1 MNNKK
6 IFSVNMFWQTFKQLK
21 VIGILSMAVTLFFVV
36 FPQINDALY
45 YLKMQKLYGEEQI
58 DASLKMVYASNIDIL
73 SITFIL
79 FTPILVLSVWSFL
92 NKKNSSD
99 FYHSLPYKRECLY
112 FSKIAAVFAW
122 QVIIHVVTYLCLI
135 ITFAVFK
142 DCFIVEM
149 WMVFRVF
156 LSIFI
161 ANLLCGSAIS
171 LACALTGN
179 IFSNICLS
187 GLIIFLPR
195 FLCVMIEAFA
205 AMKVP
210 TVSDYQIFPFIN
222 DAHNIVAGYI
232 LRMFVSIDYN
242 SLMFSIS
249 SLLYTFIL
257 ALIYMGLGLLVFK
270 FRKSEAAQKSALNKK
285 LQMAISMTLGF
296 VICFIS
302 VIFTFAEEES
312 DRDYIMLVVFFIV
325 AAFVIIV
332 YELTT
337 GKKNRLLQRSV
348 PSILMA
354 YVLSLI
360 FGVLVGTVA
369 DGMLEYTPK
378 AQSIDYIKINGMSD
392 NQASMYGYQPTS
404 YFDSIIEG
412 IQIKDKQTCEI
423 VAKAI
428 ADNNSIIKNNKQYSR
443 EFNSGDYVKMDI
455 FVKDGLIG
463 ANRKVYI
470 KSDDINVIAA
480 AAGKEEKY
488 QERIKSLPIA
498 EEAAIIWNSAYMDV
512 ENSRRIYNIYKEEY
526 YGMDYEKILNHMITP
541 NPIMQMSLTFNL
553 KGKTYEAQLPIT
565 SDTPKAAQSYVEYT
579 NEMCVQK
586 NSSEMNRVIEILK
599 NLKTQDTIHLGKAED
614 LSIEI
619 VNADV
624 KENTVLGNQ
633 YNGMDTPAV
642 KDTRTESVVTAVED
656 KYTLNNQYNGTNLT
670 SEEIVDKC
678 IAALDAKNAKIQ
690 FDFNEPIYKI
700 TYTDYDKEDNYRME
714 YYVQ

>member
-21 VIGILSMAVTLFFVV
+21 VIGILSTAVTLFFVV
-36 FPQINDALY
+36 FPQINSALY
-45 YLKMQKLYGEEQI
+45 YLKNVKLYGEEHMDI
-58 DASLKMVYASNIDIL
+58 SSKMVYASNIDIL

-79 FTPILVLSVWSFL
+79 FTPILVLYVWNFL

-179 IFSNICLS
+179 VFSNICLS

-195 FLCVMIEAFA
+195 LLCIMIETFA
-205 AMKVP
+205 AIKVP
-210 TVSDYQIFPFIN
+210 TVSDYQIFPLIN

-232 LRMFVSIDYN
+232 LRAFVNIDYN
-242 SLMFSIS
+242 GLMFSIS
-249 SLLYTFIL
+249 SVVYTLIL

-285 LQMAISMTLGF
+285 LQMAISMTVGF

-312 DRDYIMLVVFFIV
+312 DRDYMMLVVFFIV

-332 YELTT
+332 YELVT
-337 GKKNRLLQRSV
+337 GKKNHLLQRSV

-360 FGVLVGTVA
+360 FGVLVGAAA
-369 DGMLEYTPK
+369 DGMLEYAPK
-378 AQSIDYIKINGMSD
+378 AQNIDYIKINGMSD
-392 NQASMYGYQPTS
+392 NQASSFGYSAAS

-412 IQIKDKQTCEI
+412 IQIKDKQSCEI

-428 ADNNSIIKNNKQYSR
+428 EDNNSIIKNNKQYYR
-443 EFNSGDYVKMDI
+443 EFNSDNYVKMDI

-498 EEAAIIWNSAYMDV
+498 EEAAILWNSPYMDF

-526 YGMDYEKILNHMITP
+526 YNMDYEKILNHMVTP
-541 NPIMQMSLTFNL
+541 NPLIWMSLTFNSR
-553 KGKTYEAQLPIT
+553 GKTYEAQLPIT
-565 SDTPKAAQSYVEYT
+565 SETPKAAQSYVEYI
-579 NEMCVQK
+579 NEMCIQQ
-586 NSSEMNRVIEILK
+586 NNSEMNQVKEILEK
-599 NLKTQDTIHLGKAED
+599 LSAGHSVSLSKHED
-614 LSIEI
+614 FSIDI
-619 VNADV
+619 INADIEDSSIM
-624 KENTVLGNQ
+624 ENEYNNTIVGNQ
-633 YNGMDTPAV
+633 YN
-642 KDTRTESVVTAVED
+642 E
-656 KYTLNNQYNGTNLT
+656 TLVWDASNQ
-670 SEEIVDKC
+670 EIVDKC
-678 IAALDAKNAKIQ
+678 ITALEEKNAKKQ
-690 FDFNEPIYKI
+690 LNMNEPIYRI
-700 TYTDYDKEDNYRME
+700 TYTNYDKEDNNRME

>member
-21 VIGILSMAVTLFFVV
+21 VVGILSMAVTLFFVV

-45 YLKMQKLYGEEQI
+45 YLKHIKLYGEEQM
-58 DASLKMVYASNIDIL
+58 DASAKMVYASNIDVL

-79 FTPILVLSVWSFL
+79 FTPILVLYVWNFL

-179 IFSNICLS
+179 VFSNICLS

-195 FLCVMIEAFA
+195 FLCIMIEAFA
-205 AMKVP
+205 TMKVP
-210 TVSDYQIFPFIN
+210 TVSDYQVFPLIN

-232 LRMFVSIDYN
+232 LRAFVQIDYN
-242 SLMFSIS
+242 SLMFSVS
-249 SLLYTFIL
+249 SLVYTLIL
-257 ALIYMGLGLLVFK
+257 AFIYMGLGLLVFK

-285 LQMAISMTLGF
+285 LQVAISMTLGF

-302 VIFTFAEEES
+302 VIFTFAEDEG
-312 DRDYIMLVVFFIV
+312 DRDYIMLVVFFLV

-332 YELTT
+332 YELAT
-337 GKKNRLLQRSV
+337 GKKNHLLQRSV

-369 DGMLEYTPK
+369 DGMLEYAPK

-392 NQASMYGYQPTS
+392 NQASMYGYRAAD

-412 IQIKDKQTCEI
+412 IQIKDKQSCEI

-428 ADNNSIIKNNKQYSR
+428 ADNNSIIKNNKQYYK
-443 EFNSGDYVKMDI
+443 EFNSDNYVKMDI

-488 QERIKSLPIA
+488 RERIKSLPIA
-498 EEAAIIWNSAYMDV
+498 EEAAIIWDSAYMDV
-512 ENSRRIYNIYKEEY
+512 KNSRRIYNIYKEEY
-526 YGMDYEKILNHMITP
+526 YNMDYEKILNHMVTP
-541 NPIMQMSLTFNL
+541 NPLIQMSLTFNS

-565 SDTPKAAQSYVEYT
+565 SQTPKAAQSYVEYT
-579 NEMCVQK
+579 NEMCIQK
-586 NSSEMNRVIEILK
+586 NSSEMNQVKEILEK
-599 NLKTQDTIHLGKAED
+599 LSAGHSVSLSKHEG
-614 LSIEI
+614 LSIDI
-619 VNADV
+619 VNASIEDDNV
-624 KENTVLGNQ
+624 IENQYNTTVVGNQ
-633 YNGMDTPAV
+633 YNDTLIW
-642 KDTRTESVVTAVED
+642 DSS
-656 KYTLNNQYNGTNLT
+656 NQ
-670 SEEIVDKC
+670 EIIDKC
-678 IAALDAKNAKIQ
+678 ITALEEKNAKKQ
-690 FDFNEPIYKI
+690 FNMNAPIYRI
-700 TYTDYDKEDNYRME
+700 TYTDYDKEDNNRME

>member
-21 VIGILSMAVTLFFVV
+21 VVGILSMAVTLFFVV

-45 YLKMQKLYGEEQI
+45 YLKHIKLYGEEQM
-58 DASLKMVYASNIDIL
+58 DASAKMVYASNIDVL

-79 FTPILVLSVWSFL
+79 FTPILVLYVWNFL

-179 IFSNICLS
+179 VFSNICLS

-195 FLCVMIEAFA
+195 FLCIMIEAFA
-205 AMKVP
+205 TMKVP
-210 TVSDYQIFPFIN
+210 TVSDYQVFPLIN

-232 LRMFVSIDYN
+232 LRAFVQIDYN
-242 SLMFSIS
+242 SLMFSVS
-249 SLLYTFIL
+249 SLVYTLIL
-257 ALIYMGLGLLVFK
+257 AFIYMGLGLLVFK

-285 LQMAISMTLGF
+285 LQVAISMTLGF

-302 VIFTFAEEES
+302 VIFTFAEDEG
-312 DRDYIMLVVFFIV
+312 DRDYIMLVVFFLV

-332 YELTT
+332 YELAT
-337 GKKNRLLQRSV
+337 GKKNHLLQRSV

-369 DGMLEYTPK
+369 DGMLEYAPK

-392 NQASMYGYQPTS
+392 NQASMYGYRAAN

-412 IQIKDKQTCEI
+412 IQIKDKQSCEI

-428 ADNNSIIKNNKQYSR
+428 ADNNSIIKNNKQYYK
-443 EFNSGDYVKMDI
+443 EFNSDNYVKMDI

-470 KSDDINVIAA
+470 KSEDINVIAT

-488 QERIKSLPIA
+488 RERIKSLPIA
-498 EEAAIIWNSAYMDV
+498 EEAAIIWDSAYMDV
-512 ENSRRIYNIYKEEY
+512 KNSRRIYNIYKEEY
-526 YGMDYEKILNHMITP
+526 YNMDYEKILNHMVTP
-541 NPIMQMSLTFNL
+541 NPLIQMSLTFNS

-565 SDTPKAAQSYVEYT
+565 SQTPKAAQSYVEYT
-579 NEMCVQK
+579 NEMCIQN
-586 NSSEMNRVIEILK
+586 NSSEMNQVKEILE
-599 NLKTQDTIHLGKAED
+599 NLSAGHSVSLSKHES
-614 LSIEI
+614 LSIDI
-619 VNADV
+619 VNASIEDNNV
-624 KENTVLGNQ
+624 MESQNNTTVVGNQ
-633 YNGMDTPAV
+633 YNDTLV
-642 KDTRTESVVTAVED
+642 WDSS
-656 KYTLNNQYNGTNLT
+656 NQ
-670 SEEIVDKC
+670 EIIDKC
-678 IAALDAKNAKIQ
+678 ITALEEKNAKKQ
-690 FDFNEPIYKI
+690 FNMNAPIYRI
-700 TYTDYDKEDNYRME
+700 TYTDYDKEDNNRME

>member
-21 VIGILSMAVTLFFVV
+21 VVGILSMAVTLFFVV

-45 YLKMQKLYGEEQI
+45 YLKHIKLYGEEQM
-58 DASLKMVYASNIDIL
+58 DASAKMVYASNIDVL

-79 FTPILVLSVWSFL
+79 FTPILVLYVWNFL

-179 IFSNICLS
+179 VFSNICLS

-195 FLCVMIEAFA
+195 FLCIMIEAFA
-205 AMKVP
+205 TMKVP
-210 TVSDYQIFPFIN
+210 TVSDYQVFPLIN

-232 LRMFVSIDYN
+232 LRAFVQIDYN
-242 SLMFSIS
+242 SLMFSVS
-249 SLLYTFIL
+249 SLVYTLIL
-257 ALIYMGLGLLVFK
+257 AFIYMGLGLLVFK

-285 LQMAISMTLGF
+285 LQVAISMTLGF

-302 VIFTFAEEES
+302 VIFTFAEDEG
-312 DRDYIMLVVFFIV
+312 DRDYIMLVVFFLV

-332 YELTT
+332 YELAT
-337 GKKNRLLQRSV
+337 GKKNHLLQRSV

-369 DGMLEYTPK
+369 DGMLEYAPK

-392 NQASMYGYQPTS
+392 NQASMYGYRAAN

-412 IQIKDKQTCEI
+412 IQIKDKQSCEI

-428 ADNNSIIKNNKQYSR
+428 ADNNSIIKNNKQYYK
-443 EFNSGDYVKMDI
+443 EFNSDNYVKMDI

-470 KSDDINVIAA
+470 KSEDINVIAT

-488 QERIKSLPIA
+488 RERIKSLPIA
-498 EEAAIIWNSAYMDV
+498 EEAAIIWDSAYMDV
-512 ENSRRIYNIYKEEY
+512 KNSRRIYNIYKEEY
-526 YGMDYEKILNHMITP
+526 YNMDYEKILNHMVTP
-541 NPIMQMSLTFNL
+541 NPLIQMSLTFNS

-565 SDTPKAAQSYVEYT
+565 SQTPKAAQSYVEYT
-579 NEMCVQK
+579 NEMCIQN
-586 NSSEMNRVIEILK
+586 NSSEMNQVKEILQK
-599 NLKTQDTIHLGKAED
+599 LSAGHSVSLSKHES
-614 LSIEI
+614 LSIDI
-619 VNADV
+619 VNASIEDNNV
-624 KENTVLGNQ
+624 MESQNNTTVVGNQ
-633 YNGMDTPAV
+633 YNDTLV
-642 KDTRTESVVTAVED
+642 WDSS
-656 KYTLNNQYNGTNLT
+656 NQ
-670 SEEIVDKC
+670 EIIDKC
-678 IAALDAKNAKIQ
+678 ITALEEKNAKKQ
-690 FDFNEPIYKI
+690 FNMNAPIYRI
-700 TYTDYDKEDNYRME
+700 TYTDYDKEDNNRME

>member
-21 VIGILSMAVTLFFVV
+21 VVGILSMAVTLFFVV

-45 YLKMQKLYGEEQI
+45 YLKHIKLYGEEQM
-58 DASLKMVYASNIDIL
+58 DASAKMVYASNIDVL

-79 FTPILVLSVWSFL
+79 FTPILVLYVWNFL

-179 IFSNICLS
+179 VFSNICLS

-195 FLCVMIEAFA
+195 FLCIMIEAFA
-205 AMKVP
+205 TMKVP
-210 TVSDYQIFPFIN
+210 TVSDYQVFPLIN

-232 LRMFVSIDYN
+232 LRAFVQIDYN
-242 SLMFSIS
+242 SLMFSVS
-249 SLLYTFIL
+249 SLVYTLIL
-257 ALIYMGLGLLVFK
+257 AFIYMGLGLLVFK

-285 LQMAISMTLGF
+285 LQVAISMTLGF

-302 VIFTFAEEES
+302 VIFTFAEDEG
-312 DRDYIMLVVFFIV
+312 DRDYIMLVVFFLV

-332 YELTT
+332 YELAT
-337 GKKNRLLQRSV
+337 GKKNHLLQRSV

-369 DGMLEYTPK
+369 DGMLEYAPK

-392 NQASMYGYQPTS
+392 NQASMYGYRAAN

-412 IQIKDKQTCEI
+412 IQIKDKQSCEI

-428 ADNNSIIKNNKQYSR
+428 ADNNSIIKNNKQYYK
-443 EFNSGDYVKMDI
+443 EFNSDNYVKMDI

-498 EEAAIIWNSAYMDV
+498 EEAAIIWDSAYMDV
-512 ENSRRIYNIYKEEY
+512 KNSRRIYNIYKEEY
-526 YGMDYEKILNHMITP
+526 YNMDYEKILNHMVTP
-541 NPIMQMSLTFNL
+541 NPLIQMSLTFNS

-565 SDTPKAAQSYVEYT
+565 SQTPKAAQSYVEYT
-579 NEMCVQK
+579 NEMCIQK
-586 NSSEMNRVIEILK
+586 NSSEMNQVKEIL
-599 NLKTQDTIHLGKAED
+599 ED
-614 LSIEI
+614 LSAGHSVSLSKHESLSIDI
-619 VNADV
+619 VNASIEDNNV
-624 KENTVLGNQ
+624 MENQNNTTIVGNQ
-633 YNGMDTPAV
+633 YNDTLIW
-642 KDTRTESVVTAVED
+642 DSS
-656 KYTLNNQYNGTNLT
+656 NQ
-670 SEEIVDKC
+670 EIIDKC
-678 IAALDAKNAKIQ
+678 ITALEEKNVKKQLNMNA
-690 FDFNEPIYKI
+690 PIYRI
-700 TYTDYDKEDNYRME
+700 TYTNYDKEDNNRME

>member
-36 FPQINDALY
+36 FPQINSALY
-45 YLKMQKLYGEEQI
+45 YLKHIKLYGEDQI
-58 DASLKMVYASNIDIL
+58 DASAKMVYASNIDIL

-79 FTPILVLSVWSFL
+79 FTPILVLYVWNFL

-112 FSKIAAVFAW
+112 FSKLAAVFAW
-122 QVIIHVVTYLCLI
+122 QVMIHVVTYVCLM

-179 IFSNICLS
+179 VFSNICLS
-187 GLIIFLPR
+187 GLILFLPR
-195 FLCVMIEAFA
+195 FLCIMIETFA
-205 AMKVP
+205 AIKVP
-210 TVSDYQIFPFIN
+210 TVSDYQVFPLIN

-232 LRMFVSIDYN
+232 LRAFVEIDYN

-249 SLLYTFIL
+249 SIVYTLIL

-270 FRKSEAAQKSALNKK
+270 LRKSEAAQKSALNKK
-285 LQMAISMTLGF
+285 LQMAISMMLGF

-302 VIFTFAEEES
+302 VIFIFAEEES
-312 DRDYIMLVVFFIV
+312 DRDYMMLVVFFIV

-332 YELTT
+332 YELAT
-337 GKKNRLLQRSV
+337 GKKNHLLQRSV

-369 DGMLEYTPK
+369 DGMLEYAPK
-378 AQSIDYIKINGMSD
+378 AQNIDYIKINGMSD
-392 NQASMYGYQPTS
+392 NQASSFGYRAAD

-412 IQIKDKQTCEI
+412 IQIKDKQSCEI

-428 ADNNSIIKNNKQYSR
+428 ADNNSIIKNNKQYYR
-443 EFNSGDYVKMDI
+443 EFNSDNYVKMDI

-470 KSDDINVIAA
+470 KSDDIDVIAA

-498 EEAAIIWNSAYMDV
+498 EEAAILWNSPYMDV

-526 YGMDYEKILNHMITP
+526 YNMGYEKILNHMINP
-541 NPIMQMSLTFNL
+541 NRITWMSLTFNS

-565 SDTPKAAQSYVEYT
+565 SETPKAAQSYIEYT
-579 NEMCVQK
+579 NGMCIQ
-586 NSSEMNRVIEILK
+586 NSSSQMNQVKEILEK
-599 NLKTQDTIHLGKAED
+599 LSAGHSVSLTKHED
-614 LSIEI
+614 FSIDI

-624 KENTVLGNQ
+624 EDSSIMENGYDNTIVGNQ
-633 YNGMDTPAV
+633 YNDTLVWDA
-642 KDTRTESVVTAVED
+642 S
-656 KYTLNNQYNGTNLT
+656 NQ
-670 SEEIVDKC
+670 EIVDKC
-678 IAALDAKNAKIQ
+678 ITALKEKNAKKQ
-690 FDFNEPIYKI
+690 FNINAPIYRI
-700 TYTDYDKEDNYRME
+700 TYTDYDKEDNNRME

>member
-21 VIGILSMAVTLFFVV
+21 VVGILSMAVTLFFVV

-45 YLKMQKLYGEEQI
+45 YLKHIKLYGEEQM
-58 DASLKMVYASNIDIL
+58 DASAKMVYASNIDVL

-79 FTPILVLSVWSFL
+79 FTPILVLYVWNFL

-122 QVIIHVVTYLCLI
+122 QVIIHVVTYVCLI
-135 ITFAVFK
+135 ITFAIFK

-179 IFSNICLS
+179 VFSNICLS

-195 FLCVMIEAFA
+195 FLCIMIEAFA
-205 AMKVP
+205 TMKVP
-210 TVSDYQIFPFIN
+210 TVSDYQVFPLIN

-232 LRMFVSIDYN
+232 LRAFVQIDYN
-242 SLMFSIS
+242 SLMFSVS
-249 SLLYTFIL
+249 SLVYTLIL
-257 ALIYMGLGLLVFK
+257 AFIYMGLGLLVFK

-285 LQMAISMTLGF
+285 LQVAISMTLGF

-302 VIFTFAEEES
+302 VIFTFAEDEG
-312 DRDYIMLVVFFIV
+312 DRDYIMLVVFFLV

-332 YELTT
+332 YELAT
-337 GKKNRLLQRSV
+337 GKKNHLLQRSV

-369 DGMLEYTPK
+369 DGMLEYAPK

-392 NQASMYGYQPTS
+392 NQASMYGYRAAD

-412 IQIKDKQTCEI
+412 IQIKDKQSCEI

-428 ADNNSIIKNNKQYSR
+428 ADNNSIIKNNKQYYK
-443 EFNSGDYVKMDI
+443 EFNSDNYVKMDI

-470 KSDDINVIAA
+470 KSEDINVIAT

-488 QERIKSLPIA
+488 RERIKSLPIA
-498 EEAAIIWNSAYMDV
+498 EEAAIIWDSAYMDV
-512 ENSRRIYNIYKEEY
+512 KNSRRIYNIYKEEY
-526 YGMDYEKILNHMITP
+526 YNMDYEKILNHMVTP
-541 NPIMQMSLTFNL
+541 NPLIQMSLTFNS

-565 SDTPKAAQSYVEYT
+565 SETPKAAQSYVEYT
-579 NEMCVQK
+579 NEMCIQK
-586 NSSEMNRVIEILK
+586 NSSEMNQVKEILEK
-599 NLKTQDTIHLGKAED
+599 LSAGHSVSLSKHEG
-614 LSIEI
+614 LSIDI
-619 VNADV
+619 VNASIEDDNV
-624 KENTVLGNQ
+624 IENQYNTIVVGNQ
-633 YNGMDTPAV
+633 YNDTLIW
-642 KDTRTESVVTAVED
+642 DSS
-656 KYTLNNQYNGTNLT
+656 NQ
-670 SEEIVDKC
+670 EIIDKC
-678 IAALDAKNAKIQ
+678 ITALEEKNAKKQ
-690 FDFNEPIYKI
+690 FNMNALIYRI
-700 TYTDYDKEDNYRME
+700 TYTDYDKEDNNRME

>member
-1 MNNKK
+1 MYQKERRAMNNKK

-21 VIGILSMAVTLFFVV
+21 VVGILSMAVTLFFVV

-45 YLKMQKLYGEEQI
+45 YLKHIKLYGEEQM
-58 DASLKMVYASNIDIL
+58 DASAKMVYASNIDVL

-79 FTPILVLSVWSFL
+79 FTPILVLYVWNFL

-179 IFSNICLS
+179 VFSNICLS

-195 FLCVMIEAFA
+195 FLCIMIEAFA
-205 AMKVP
+205 TMKVP
-210 TVSDYQIFPFIN
+210 TVSDYQVFPLIN

-232 LRMFVSIDYN
+232 LRAFVQIDYN
-242 SLMFSIS
+242 SLMFSVS
-249 SLLYTFIL
+249 SLVYTLIL
-257 ALIYMGLGLLVFK
+257 AFIYMGLGLLVFK

-285 LQMAISMTLGF
+285 LQVAISMTLGF

-302 VIFTFAEEES
+302 VIFTFAEDEG
-312 DRDYIMLVVFFIV
+312 DRDYIMLVVFFLV

-332 YELTT
+332 YELAT
-337 GKKNRLLQRSV
+337 GKKNHLLQRSV

-369 DGMLEYTPK
+369 DGMLEYAPK

-392 NQASMYGYQPTS
+392 NQASMYGYRAAN

-412 IQIKDKQTCEI
+412 IQIKDKQSCEI

-428 ADNNSIIKNNKQYSR
+428 ADNNSIIKNNKQYYK
-443 EFNSGDYVKMDI
+443 EFNSDNYVKMDI

-470 KSDDINVIAA
+470 KSEDINVIAT

-488 QERIKSLPIA
+488 RERIKSLPIA
-498 EEAAIIWNSAYMDV
+498 EEAAIIWDSAYMDV
-512 ENSRRIYNIYKEEY
+512 KNSRRIYNIYKEEY
-526 YGMDYEKILNHMITP
+526 YNMDYEKILNHMVTP
-541 NPIMQMSLTFNL
+541 NPLIQMSLTFNS

-565 SDTPKAAQSYVEYT
+565 SQTPKAAQSYVEYT
-579 NEMCVQK
+579 NEMCIQN
-586 NSSEMNRVIEILK
+586 NSSEMNQVKEILE
-599 NLKTQDTIHLGKAED
+599 NLSAGHSVSLSKHES
-614 LSIEI
+614 LSIDI
-619 VNADV
+619 VNASIEDNNV
-624 KENTVLGNQ
+624 MESQNNTTVVGNQ
-633 YNGMDTPAV
+633 YNDTLIW
-642 KDTRTESVVTAVED
+642 DSS
-656 KYTLNNQYNGTNLT
+656 NQ
-670 SEEIVDKC
+670 EIIDKC
-678 IAALDAKNAKIQ
+678 ITALEEKNAKKQ
-690 FDFNEPIYKI
+690 FNMNAPIYRI
-700 TYTDYDKEDNYRME
+700 TYTNYDKEDNNRME

>member
-21 VIGILSMAVTLFFVV
+21 VVGILSMAVTLFFVV

-45 YLKMQKLYGEEQI
+45 YLKHIKLYGEEQM
-58 DASLKMVYASNIDIL
+58 DASAKMVYASNIDVL

-79 FTPILVLSVWSFL
+79 FTPILVLYVWNFL

-179 IFSNICLS
+179 VFSNICLS

-195 FLCVMIEAFA
+195 FLCIMIEAFA
-205 AMKVP
+205 TMKVP
-210 TVSDYQIFPFIN
+210 TVSDYQVFPLIN

-232 LRMFVSIDYN
+232 LRAFVQIDYN
-242 SLMFSIS
+242 SLMFSVS
-249 SLLYTFIL
+249 SLVYTLIL
-257 ALIYMGLGLLVFK
+257 AFIYMGLGLLVFK

-302 VIFTFAEEES
+302 VIFTFAEDEG
-312 DRDYIMLVVFFIV
+312 DRDYIMLVVFFLV

-332 YELTT
+332 YELAT
-337 GKKNRLLQRSV
+337 GKKNHLLQRSV

-360 FGVLVGTVA
+360 FGVLVGTVV
-369 DGMLEYTPK
+369 DGMLEYAPK

-392 NQASMYGYQPTS
+392 NQASMYGYRAAN

-412 IQIKDKQTCEI
+412 IQIKDKQSCEI

-428 ADNNSIIKNNKQYSR
+428 ADNNSIIKNNKQYYK
-443 EFNSGDYVKMDI
+443 EFNSDNYVKMDI

-470 KSDDINVIAA
+470 KSEDINVIAT

-488 QERIKSLPIA
+488 RERIKSLPIA
-498 EEAAIIWNSAYMDV
+498 EEAAIIWDSAYMDV
-512 ENSRRIYNIYKEEY
+512 KNSRRIYNIYKEEY
-526 YGMDYEKILNHMITP
+526 YNMDYEKILNHMVTP
-541 NPIMQMSLTFNL
+541 NPLIQMSLTFNS

-565 SDTPKAAQSYVEYT
+565 SETPKAAQSYVEYT
-579 NEMCVQK
+579 NEMCIQK
-586 NSSEMNRVIEILK
+586 NSSEMNQVKEILEK
-599 NLKTQDTIHLGKAED
+599 LSAGHSVSLSKHEG
-614 LSIEI
+614 LSIDI
-619 VNADV
+619 VNASIEDDNV
-624 KENTVLGNQ
+624 IENQYNTTVVGNQ
-633 YNGMDTPAV
+633 YNDTLIW
-642 KDTRTESVVTAVED
+642 DSS
-656 KYTLNNQYNGTNLT
+656 NQ
-670 SEEIVDKC
+670 EIIDKC
-678 IAALDAKNAKIQ
+678 ITALEEKNAKKQ
-690 FDFNEPIYKI
+690 FNMNALIYRI
-700 TYTDYDKEDNYRME
+700 TYTDYDKEDNNRME

>member
-21 VIGILSMAVTLFFVV
+21 VVGILSMAVTLFFVV

-45 YLKMQKLYGEEQI
+45 YLKHIKLYGEEQM
-58 DASLKMVYASNIDIL
+58 DASAKMVYASNIDVL

-79 FTPILVLSVWSFL
+79 FTPILVLYVWNFL

-122 QVIIHVVTYLCLI
+122 QVIIHVVTYVCLI
-135 ITFAVFK
+135 ITFAIFK

-179 IFSNICLS
+179 VFSNICLS

-195 FLCVMIEAFA
+195 FLCIMIEAFA
-205 AMKVP
+205 TMKVP
-210 TVSDYQIFPFIN
+210 TVSDYQVFPLIN

-232 LRMFVSIDYN
+232 LRAFVQIDYN
-242 SLMFSIS
+242 SLMFSVS
-249 SLLYTFIL
+249 SLVYTLIL
-257 ALIYMGLGLLVFK
+257 AFIYMGLGLLVFK

-285 LQMAISMTLGF
+285 LQVAISMTLGF

-302 VIFTFAEEES
+302 VIFTFAEDEG
-312 DRDYIMLVVFFIV
+312 DRDYIMLVVFFLV

-332 YELTT
+332 YELAT
-337 GKKNRLLQRSV
+337 GKKNHLLQRSV

-369 DGMLEYTPK
+369 DGMLEYAPK

-392 NQASMYGYQPTS
+392 NQASMYGYRAAD

-412 IQIKDKQTCEI
+412 IQIKDKQSCEI

-428 ADNNSIIKNNKQYSR
+428 ADNNSIIKNNKQYYK
-443 EFNSGDYVKMDI
+443 EFNSDNYGKMDI

-470 KSDDINVIAA
+470 KSEDINVIAT

-488 QERIKSLPIA
+488 RERIKSLPIA
-498 EEAAIIWNSAYMDV
+498 EEAAIIWDSAYMDV
-512 ENSRRIYNIYKEEY
+512 KNSRRIYNIYKEEY
-526 YGMDYEKILNHMITP
+526 YNMDYEKILNHMVTP
-541 NPIMQMSLTFNL
+541 NPLIQMSLTFNS

-565 SDTPKAAQSYVEYT
+565 SETPKAAQSYVEYT
-579 NEMCVQK
+579 NEMCIQK
-586 NSSEMNRVIEILK
+586 NSSEMNQVKEILEK
-599 NLKTQDTIHLGKAED
+599 LSAGHSVSLSKHEG
-614 LSIEI
+614 LSIDI
-619 VNADV
+619 VNASIEDDNV
-624 KENTVLGNQ
+624 IENQYNTTVVGNQ
-633 YNGMDTPAV
+633 YNDTLIW
-642 KDTRTESVVTAVED
+642 DSS
-656 KYTLNNQYNGTNLT
+656 NQ
-670 SEEIVDKC
+670 EIIDKC
-678 IAALDAKNAKIQ
+678 ITALEEKNAKKQ
-690 FDFNEPIYKI
+690 FNMNALIYRI
-700 TYTDYDKEDNYRME
+700 TYTDYDKEDNNRME

>member
-21 VIGILSMAVTLFFVV
+21 VVGILSMAVTLFFVV

-45 YLKMQKLYGEEQI
+45 YLKHIKLYGEEQM
-58 DASLKMVYASNIDIL
+58 DASAKMVYASNIDVL

-79 FTPILVLSVWSFL
+79 FTPILVLYVWNFL

-179 IFSNICLS
+179 VFSNICLS

-195 FLCVMIEAFA
+195 FLCIMIEAFA
-205 AMKVP
+205 TMKVP
-210 TVSDYQIFPFIN
+210 TVSDYQIFPLIN

-232 LRMFVSIDYN
+232 LRAFVQIDYN
-242 SLMFSIS
+242 SLMFSVS
-249 SLLYTFIL
+249 SLVYTLIL
-257 ALIYMGLGLLVFK
+257 AFIYMGLGLLVFK

-302 VIFTFAEEES
+302 VIFTFAEDEG
-312 DRDYIMLVVFFIV
+312 DRDYIMLVVFFLV

-332 YELTT
+332 YELAT
-337 GKKNRLLQRSV
+337 GKKNHLLQRSV

-360 FGVLVGTVA
+360 FGVLVGTVV
-369 DGMLEYTPK
+369 DGMLEYAPK

-392 NQASMYGYQPTS
+392 NQASMYGYRAAN

-412 IQIKDKQTCEI
+412 IQIKDKQSCEI

-428 ADNNSIIKNNKQYSR
+428 ADNNSIIKNNKQYYK
-443 EFNSGDYVKMDI
+443 EFNSDNYVKMDI

-470 KSDDINVIAA
+470 KSEDINVIAT

-488 QERIKSLPIA
+488 RERIKSLPIA
-498 EEAAIIWNSAYMDV
+498 EEAAIIWDSAYMDV
-512 ENSRRIYNIYKEEY
+512 KNSRRIYNIYKEEY
-526 YGMDYEKILNHMITP
+526 YNMDYEKILNHMVTP
-541 NPIMQMSLTFNL
+541 NPLIQMSLTFNS

-565 SDTPKAAQSYVEYT
+565 SETPKAAQSYVEYT
-579 NEMCVQK
+579 NEMCIQK
-586 NSSEMNRVIEILK
+586 NSSEMNQVKEILEK
-599 NLKTQDTIHLGKAED
+599 LSAGHSVSLSKHEG
-614 LSIEI
+614 LSIDI
-619 VNADV
+619 VNASIEDDNV
-624 KENTVLGNQ
+624 IENQYNTTVVGNQ
-633 YNGMDTPAV
+633 YNDTLIW
-642 KDTRTESVVTAVED
+642 DSS
-656 KYTLNNQYNGTNLT
+656 NQ
-670 SEEIVDKC
+670 EIIDKC
-678 IAALDAKNAKIQ
+678 ITALEEKNAKKQ
-690 FDFNEPIYKI
+690 FNMNALIYRI
-700 TYTDYDKEDNYRME
+700 TYTDYDKEDNNRME

>member
-21 VIGILSMAVTLFFVV
+21 VVGILSMAVTLFFVV

-45 YLKMQKLYGEEQI
+45 YLKHIKLYGEEQM
-58 DASLKMVYASNIDIL
+58 DASAKMVYASNIDVL

-79 FTPILVLSVWSFL
+79 FTPILVLYVWNFL

-179 IFSNICLS
+179 VFSNICLS

-195 FLCVMIEAFA
+195 FLCIMIEAFA
-205 AMKVP
+205 TMKVP
-210 TVSDYQIFPFIN
+210 TVSDYQVFPLIN

-232 LRMFVSIDYN
+232 LRAFVQIDYN
-242 SLMFSIS
+242 SLMFSVS
-249 SLLYTFIL
+249 SLVYTLIL
-257 ALIYMGLGLLVFK
+257 AFIYMGLGLLVFK

-285 LQMAISMTLGF
+285 LQVAISMTLGF

-302 VIFTFAEEES
+302 VIFTFAEDEG
-312 DRDYIMLVVFFIV
+312 DRDYIMLVVFFLV

-332 YELTT
+332 YELAT
-337 GKKNRLLQRSV
+337 GKKNHLLQRSV

-369 DGMLEYTPK
+369 DGMLEYAPK

-392 NQASMYGYQPTS
+392 NQASMYGYRAAN

-412 IQIKDKQTCEI
+412 IQIKDKQSCEI

-428 ADNNSIIKNNKQYSR
+428 ADNNSIIKNNKQYYK
-443 EFNSGDYVKMDI
+443 EFNSDNYVKMDI

-470 KSDDINVIAA
+470 KSEDINVIAT

-488 QERIKSLPIA
+488 RERIKSLPIA
-498 EEAAIIWNSAYMDV
+498 EEAAIIWDSAYMDV
-512 ENSRRIYNIYKEEY
+512 KNSRRIYNIYKEEY
-526 YGMDYEKILNHMITP
+526 YNMDYEKILNHMVTP
-541 NPIMQMSLTFNL
+541 NPLIQMSLTFNS

-565 SDTPKAAQSYVEYT
+565 SQTPKAAQSYVEYT
-579 NEMCVQK
+579 NEMCIQN
-586 NSSEMNRVIEILK
+586 NSSEMNQVKEILE
-599 NLKTQDTIHLGKAED
+599 NLSAGHSVSLSKHES
-614 LSIEI
+614 LSIDI
-619 VNADV
+619 VNASIEDNNV
-624 KENTVLGNQ
+624 MESQNNTTVVGNQ
-633 YNGMDTPAV
+633 YNDTLIW
-642 KDTRTESVVTAVED
+642 DSS
-656 KYTLNNQYNGTNLT
+656 NQ
-670 SEEIVDKC
+670 EIIDKC
-678 IAALDAKNAKIQ
+678 ITALEEKNAKKQ
-690 FDFNEPIYKI
+690 FNMNAPIYRI
-700 TYTDYDKEDNYRME
+700 TYTNYDKEDNNRME

>member
-21 VIGILSMAVTLFFVV
+21 VVGILSMAVTLFFVV

-45 YLKMQKLYGEEQI
+45 YLKHIKLYGEEQM
-58 DASLKMVYASNIDIL
+58 DASAKMVYASNIDVL

-79 FTPILVLSVWSFL
+79 FTPILVLYVWNFL

-122 QVIIHVVTYLCLI
+122 QVIIHVVTYVCLI
-135 ITFAVFK
+135 ITFAIFK

-179 IFSNICLS
+179 VFSNICLS

-195 FLCVMIEAFA
+195 FLCIMIEAFA
-205 AMKVP
+205 TMKVP
-210 TVSDYQIFPFIN
+210 TVSDYQVFPLIN

-232 LRMFVSIDYN
+232 LRAFVQIDYN
-242 SLMFSIS
+242 SLMFSVS
-249 SLLYTFIL
+249 SLVYTLIL
-257 ALIYMGLGLLVFK
+257 AFIYMGLGLLVFK

-285 LQMAISMTLGF
+285 LQVAISMTLGF

-302 VIFTFAEEES
+302 VIFTFAEDEG
-312 DRDYIMLVVFFIV
+312 DRDYIMLVVFFLV

-332 YELTT
+332 YELAT
-337 GKKNRLLQRSV
+337 GKKNHLLQRSV

-369 DGMLEYTPK
+369 DGMLEYAPK

-392 NQASMYGYQPTS
+392 NQASMYGYRAAD

-412 IQIKDKQTCEI
+412 IQIKDKQSCEI

-428 ADNNSIIKNNKQYSR
+428 ADNNSIIKNNKQYYK
-443 EFNSGDYVKMDI
+443 EFNSDNYVKMDI

-470 KSDDINVIAA
+470 KSEDINVIAT

-488 QERIKSLPIA
+488 RERIKSLPIA
-498 EEAAIIWNSAYMDV
+498 EEAAIIWDSAYMDV
-512 ENSRRIYNIYKEEY
+512 KNSRRIYNIYKEEY
-526 YGMDYEKILNHMITP
+526 YNMDYEKILNHMVTP
-541 NPIMQMSLTFNL
+541 NPLIQMSLTFNS

-565 SDTPKAAQSYVEYT
+565 SETPKAAQSYVEYT
-579 NEMCVQK
+579 NEMCIQK
-586 NSSEMNRVIEILK
+586 NSSEMNQVKEILEK
-599 NLKTQDTIHLGKAED
+599 LSAGHSVSLSKHEG
-614 LSIEI
+614 LSIDI
-619 VNADV
+619 VNASIEDDNV
-624 KENTVLGNQ
+624 IENQYNTTVVGNQ
-633 YNGMDTPAV
+633 YNDTLIW
-642 KDTRTESVVTAVED
+642 DSS
-656 KYTLNNQYNGTNLT
+656 NQ
-670 SEEIVDKC
+670 EIIDKC
-678 IAALDAKNAKIQ
+678 ITALEEKNAKKQ
-690 FDFNEPIYKI
+690 FNMNALIYRI
-700 TYTDYDKEDNYRME
+700 TYTDYDKEDNNRME

>member
-36 FPQINDALY
+36 FPQINSALY
-45 YLKMQKLYGEEQI
+45 YLKHIKLYGEDQI
-58 DASLKMVYASNIDIL
+58 DASAKMVYASNIDIL

-79 FTPILVLSVWSFL
+79 FTPILVLYVWNFL

-112 FSKIAAVFAW
+112 FSKLAAVFAW
-122 QVIIHVVTYLCLI
+122 QVMIHVVTYVCLM
-135 ITFAVFK
+135 ITFSVFK

-179 IFSNICLS
+179 VFSNICLS
-187 GLIIFLPR
+187 GLILFLPR
-195 FLCVMIEAFA
+195 FLCIMIETFA
-205 AMKVP
+205 AIKVP
-210 TVSDYQIFPFIN
+210 TVSDYQVFPLIN

-232 LRMFVSIDYN
+232 LRAFVEIDYN

-249 SLLYTFIL
+249 SIVYTLIL

-270 FRKSEAAQKSALNKK
+270 LRKSEAAQKSALNKK
-285 LQMAISMTLGF
+285 LQMAISMMLGF

-302 VIFTFAEEES
+302 VIFIFAEEES
-312 DRDYIMLVVFFIV
+312 DRDYMMLVVFFIV

-332 YELTT
+332 YELAT
-337 GKKNRLLQRSV
+337 GKKNHLLQRSV

-369 DGMLEYTPK
+369 DGMLEYAPK
-378 AQSIDYIKINGMSD
+378 AQNIDYIKINGMSD
-392 NQASMYGYQPTS
+392 NQASSFGYRAAD

-412 IQIKDKQTCEI
+412 IQIKDKQSCEI

-428 ADNNSIIKNNKQYSR
+428 ADNNSIIKNNKQYYR
-443 EFNSGDYVKMDI
+443 EFNSDNYVKMDI

-470 KSDDINVIAA
+470 KSDDIDVIAA

-498 EEAAIIWNSAYMDV
+498 EEAAILWNSPYMDV

-526 YGMDYEKILNHMITP
+526 YNMGYEKILNHMINP
-541 NPIMQMSLTFNL
+541 NRITWMSLTFNS

-565 SDTPKAAQSYVEYT
+565 SETPKAAQSYIEYT
-579 NEMCVQK
+579 NGMCIQ
-586 NSSEMNRVIEILK
+586 NSSSQMNQVKEILEK
-599 NLKTQDTIHLGKAED
+599 LSAGHNVSLTKHED
-614 LSIEI
+614 FSIDMI
-619 VNADV
+619 NADV
-624 KENTVLGNQ
+624 EDSSIMENGYDNTIVGNQ
-633 YNGMDTPAV
+633 YNDTLVWDA
-642 KDTRTESVVTAVED
+642 S
-656 KYTLNNQYNGTNLT
+656 NQ
-670 SEEIVDKC
+670 EIVDKC
-678 IAALDAKNAKIQ
+678 ITALEEKNAKKQ
-690 FDFNEPIYKI
+690 FNINAPIYRI
-700 TYTDYDKEDNYRME
+700 TYTDYDKEDNNRME

>member
-21 VIGILSMAVTLFFVV
+21 VVGILSMAVTLFFVV

-45 YLKMQKLYGEEQI
+45 YLKHIKLYGEEQM
-58 DASLKMVYASNIDIL
+58 DASAKMVYASNIDVL

-79 FTPILVLSVWSFL
+79 FTPILVLYVWNFL

-179 IFSNICLS
+179 VFSNICLS

-195 FLCVMIEAFA
+195 FLCIMIEAFA
-205 AMKVP
+205 TMKVP
-210 TVSDYQIFPFIN
+210 TVSDYQVFPLIN

-232 LRMFVSIDYN
+232 LRAFVQIDYN
-242 SLMFSIS
+242 SLMFSVS
-249 SLLYTFIL
+249 SLVYTLIL
-257 ALIYMGLGLLVFK
+257 AFIYMGLGLLVFK

-285 LQMAISMTLGF
+285 LQVAISMTLGF

-302 VIFTFAEEES
+302 VIFTFAEDEG
-312 DRDYIMLVVFFIV
+312 DRDYIMLVVFFLV

-332 YELTT
+332 YELAT
-337 GKKNRLLQRSV
+337 GKKNHLLQRSV

-369 DGMLEYTPK
+369 DGMLEYAPK

-392 NQASMYGYQPTS
+392 NQASMYGYRAAD

-412 IQIKDKQTCEI
+412 IQIKDKQSCEI

-428 ADNNSIIKNNKQYSR
+428 ADNNSIIKNNKQYYK
-443 EFNSGDYVKMDI
+443 EFNSDNYVKMDI

-470 KSDDINVIAA
+470 KSEDINVIAT

-488 QERIKSLPIA
+488 RERIKSLPIA
-498 EEAAIIWNSAYMDV
+498 EEAAIIWDSAYMDV
-512 ENSRRIYNIYKEEY
+512 KNSRRIYNIYKEEY
-526 YGMDYEKILNHMITP
+526 YNMDYEKILNHMVTP
-541 NPIMQMSLTFNL
+541 NPLIQMSLTFNS

-565 SDTPKAAQSYVEYT
+565 SETPKAAQSYVEYT
-579 NEMCVQK
+579 NEMCIQN
-586 NSSEMNRVIEILK
+586 NSSEMNQVKEILEK
-599 NLKTQDTIHLGKAED
+599 LSAGHSVSLSKHEG
-614 LSIEI
+614 LSIDI
-619 VNADV
+619 VNASIEDDNV
-624 KENTVLGNQ
+624 IENQYNTTVVGNQ
-633 YNGMDTPAV
+633 YNDTLIW
-642 KDTRTESVVTAVED
+642 DSS
-656 KYTLNNQYNGTNLT
+656 NQ
-670 SEEIVDKC
+670 EIIDKC
-678 IAALDAKNAKIQ
+678 ITALEEKNAKKQ
-690 FDFNEPIYKI
+690 FNMNAPIYRI
-700 TYTDYDKEDNYRME
+700 TYTDYDKEDNNRME

>member
-21 VIGILSMAVTLFFVV
+21 VVGILSMAVTLFFVV

-45 YLKMQKLYGEEQI
+45 YLKHIKLYGEEQM
-58 DASLKMVYASNIDIL
+58 DASAKMVYASNIDVL

-79 FTPILVLSVWSFL
+79 FTPILVLYVWNFL

-179 IFSNICLS
+179 VFSNICLS

-195 FLCVMIEAFA
+195 FLCIMIEAFA
-205 AMKVP
+205 TMKVP
-210 TVSDYQIFPFIN
+210 TVSDYQVFPLIN

-232 LRMFVSIDYN
+232 LRAFVQIDYN
-242 SLMFSIS
+242 SLMFSVS
-249 SLLYTFIL
+249 SLVYTLIL
-257 ALIYMGLGLLVFK
+257 AFIYMGLGLLVFK

-302 VIFTFAEEES
+302 VIFTFAEDEG
-312 DRDYIMLVVFFIV
+312 DRDYIMLVVFFLV

-332 YELTT
+332 YELAT
-337 GKKNRLLQRSV
+337 GKKNHLLQRSV

-360 FGVLVGTVA
+360 FGVLVGTVV
-369 DGMLEYTPK
+369 DGMLEYAPK

-392 NQASMYGYQPTS
+392 NQASMYGYRAAD

-412 IQIKDKQTCEI
+412 IQIKDKQSCEI

-428 ADNNSIIKNNKQYSR
+428 ADNNSIIKNNKQYYK
-443 EFNSGDYVKMDI
+443 EFNSDNYVKMDI

-470 KSDDINVIAA
+470 KSEDINVIAT

-488 QERIKSLPIA
+488 RERIKSLPIA
-498 EEAAIIWNSAYMDV
+498 EEAAIIWDSAYMDV
-512 ENSRRIYNIYKEEY
+512 KNSRRIYNIYKEEY
-526 YGMDYEKILNHMITP
+526 YNMDYEKILNHMVTP
-541 NPIMQMSLTFNL
+541 NPLIQMSLTFNS

-565 SDTPKAAQSYVEYT
+565 SETPKAAQSYVEYT
-579 NEMCVQK
+579 NEMCIQK
-586 NSSEMNRVIEILK
+586 NSSEMNQVKEILEK
-599 NLKTQDTIHLGKAED
+599 LSAGHSVSLSKHEG
-614 LSIEI
+614 LSIDI
-619 VNADV
+619 VNASIEDDNV
-624 KENTVLGNQ
+624 IENQYNTTVVGNQ
-633 YNGMDTPAV
+633 YNDTLIW
-642 KDTRTESVVTAVED
+642 DSS
-656 KYTLNNQYNGTNLT
+656 NQ
-670 SEEIVDKC
+670 EIIDKC
-678 IAALDAKNAKIQ
+678 ITALEEKNAKKQ
-690 FDFNEPIYKI
+690 FNMNALIYRI
-700 TYTDYDKEDNYRME
+700 TYTDYDKEDNNRME

>member
-21 VIGILSMAVTLFFVV
+21 VVGILSMAVTLFFVV

-45 YLKMQKLYGEEQI
+45 YLKHIKLYGEEQM
-58 DASLKMVYASNIDIL
+58 DASAKMVYASNIDIL

-79 FTPILVLSVWSFL
+79 FTPILVLSVWNFL

-122 QVIIHVVTYLCLI
+122 QVIIHVVTYVCLI

-179 IFSNICLS
+179 VFSNICLS

-195 FLCVMIEAFA
+195 FLCIMIEAFA
-205 AMKVP
+205 TMKVP
-210 TVSDYQIFPFIN
+210 TVSDYQVFPLIN

-232 LRMFVSIDYN
+232 LRAFVQIDYN
-242 SLMFSIS
+242 SLMFSVS
-249 SLLYTFIL
+249 SLVYTLIL
-257 ALIYMGLGLLVFK
+257 AFIYMGLGLLVFK

-285 LQMAISMTLGF
+285 LQVAISMTLGF

-302 VIFTFAEEES
+302 VIFTFAEDEG
-312 DRDYIMLVVFFIV
+312 DRDYIMLVVFFLV

-332 YELTT
+332 YELAT
-337 GKKNRLLQRSV
+337 GKKNHLLQRSV

-360 FGVLVGTVA
+360 FGVLVGTVV
-369 DGMLEYTPK
+369 DGMLEYAPK

-392 NQASMYGYQPTS
+392 NQASSFGYRATS

-412 IQIKDKQTCEI
+412 IQIKDKQSCEI

-428 ADNNSIIKNNKQYSR
+428 ADNNSIIKNNKQYYK
-443 EFNSGDYVKMDI
+443 EFNSDNYVKMDI

-470 KSDDINVIAA
+470 KSEDINVIAT

-488 QERIKSLPIA
+488 RERIKSLPIA
-498 EEAAIIWNSAYMDV
+498 EEAAIIWDSAYMDV
-512 ENSRRIYNIYKEEY
+512 KNSRRIYNIYKEEY
-526 YGMDYEKILNHMITP
+526 YNMDYEKILNHMVTP
-541 NPIMQMSLTFNL
+541 NPLIQMSLTFNS

-565 SDTPKAAQSYVEYT
+565 SQTPKAAQSYVEYT
-579 NEMCVQK
+579 NEMCIQK
-586 NSSEMNRVIEILK
+586 NSSEMNQVKEILEK
-599 NLKTQDTIHLGKAED
+599 LSAGHSVSLSKHEG
-614 LSIEI
+614 LSIDI
-619 VNADV
+619 VNASIEDDNV
-624 KENTVLGNQ
+624 IENQYNTTVVGNQ
-633 YNGMDTPAV
+633 YNDTLIW
-642 KDTRTESVVTAVED
+642 DSS
-656 KYTLNNQYNGTNLT
+656 NQ
-670 SEEIVDKC
+670 EIIDKC
-678 IAALDAKNAKIQ
+678 ITALEEKNAKKQ
-690 FDFNEPIYKI
+690 FNMNAPIYRI
-700 TYTDYDKEDNYRME
+700 TYTDYDKEDNNRME

>member
-21 VIGILSMAVTLFFVV
+21 VVGILSMAVTLFFVV

-45 YLKMQKLYGEEQI
+45 YLKHIKLYGEEQM
-58 DASLKMVYASNIDIL
+58 DASAKMVYASNIDVL

-79 FTPILVLSVWSFL
+79 FTPILVLYVWNFL

-179 IFSNICLS
+179 VFSNICLS

-195 FLCVMIEAFA
+195 FLCIMIEAFA
-205 AMKVP
+205 TMKVP
-210 TVSDYQIFPFIN
+210 TVSDYQVFPLIN

-232 LRMFVSIDYN
+232 LRAFVQIDYN
-242 SLMFSIS
+242 SLMFSVS
-249 SLLYTFIL
+249 SLVYTLIL
-257 ALIYMGLGLLVFK
+257 AFIYMGLGLLVFK

-285 LQMAISMTLGF
+285 LQVAISMTLGF

-302 VIFTFAEEES
+302 VIFTFAEDEG
-312 DRDYIMLVVFFIV
+312 DRDYIMLVVFFLV

-332 YELTT
+332 YELAT
-337 GKKNRLLQRSV
+337 GKKNHLLQRSV

-369 DGMLEYTPK
+369 DGMLEYAPK

-392 NQASMYGYQPTS
+392 NQASMYGYRAAN

-412 IQIKDKQTCEI
+412 IQIKDKQSCEI

-428 ADNNSIIKNNKQYSR
+428 ADNNSIIKNNKQYYK
-443 EFNSGDYVKMDI
+443 EFNSDNYVKMDI

-470 KSDDINVIAA
+470 KSEDINVIAT

-488 QERIKSLPIA
+488 RERIKSLPIA
-498 EEAAIIWNSAYMDV
+498 EEAAIIWDSAYMDV
-512 ENSRRIYNIYKEEY
+512 KNSRRIYNIYKEEY
-526 YGMDYEKILNHMITP
+526 YNMDYEKILNHMVTP
-541 NPIMQMSLTFNL
+541 NPLIQMSLTFNS

-565 SDTPKAAQSYVEYT
+565 SQTPKAAQSYVEYT
-579 NEMCVQK
+579 NEMCIQK
-586 NSSEMNRVIEILK
+586 NSSEMNQVKEILE
-599 NLKTQDTIHLGKAED
+599 NLSAGHSVSLSKHES
-614 LSIEI
+614 LSIDI
-619 VNADV
+619 VNASIEDNNV
-624 KENTVLGNQ
+624 MESQNNTTVVGNQ
-633 YNGMDTPAV
+633 YNDTLIW
-642 KDTRTESVVTAVED
+642 DSS
-656 KYTLNNQYNGTNLT
+656 NQ
-670 SEEIVDKC
+670 EIIDKC
-678 IAALDAKNAKIQ
+678 ITALEEKNAKKQ
-690 FDFNEPIYKI
+690 FNMNAPIYRI
-700 TYTDYDKEDNYRME
+700 TYTNYDKEDNNRME

>member
-36 FPQINDALY
+36 FPHINSALY
-45 YLKMQKLYGEEQI
+45 YLKHIKLYGEEHV
-58 DASLKMVYASNIDIL
+58 DVSSKMVYASSIDIL

-79 FTPILVLSVWSFL
+79 FTPILVLYVWNFL

-122 QVIIHVVTYLCLI
+122 QVIIHVVTYICLI

-179 IFSNICLS
+179 VFSNICLS

-195 FLCVMIEAFA
+195 FLCIMIESFA
-205 AMKVP
+205 AIKVP
-210 TVSDYQIFPFIN
+210 TVSDYQVFPLIN

-232 LRMFVSIDYN
+232 LRAFVDIDYN
-242 SLMFSIS
+242 SLMFSVS
-249 SLLYTFIL
+249 SIVYTLIL

-270 FRKSEAAQKSALNKK
+270 LRKSEAAQKSALNKK

-312 DRDYIMLVVFFIV
+312 DRDYTMIIVCFVV

-332 YELTT
+332 YELAT
-337 GKKNRLLQRSV
+337 GKKNHLLQRSV

-369 DGMLEYTPK
+369 DGMLEYAPK
-378 AQSIDYIKINGMSD
+378 AQNIDYIKINGMSD
-392 NQASMYGYQPTS
+392 NQASSFGYRAAS

-412 IQIKDKQTCEI
+412 IQIKDKQSCEI

-428 ADNNSIIKNNKQYSR
+428 MDNNSIIKNNKQYYR
-443 EFNSGDYVKMDI
+443 TLNSDNYVKMDI

-488 QERIKSLPIA
+488 RERIKSLPIA
-498 EEAAIIWNSAYMDV
+498 EEAAIIWNSAYMDI

-526 YGMDYEKILNHMITP
+526 YGMDYEKILNHMVTS
-541 NPIMQMSLTFNL
+541 NPIVQMSLTFSS

-579 NEMCVQK
+579 NEMCIK
-586 NSSEMNRVIEILK
+586 NNSSEMNRVIEMLK
-599 NLKTQDTIHLGKAED
+599 NLKTDNTIHLEKTED

-624 KENTVLGNQ
+624 KESTVLGNQ
-633 YNGMDTPAV
+633 YNDMDTPAV
-642 KDTRTESVVTAVED
+642 MDTRTESVVTAVED
-656 KYTLNNQYNGTNLT
+656 KYTLNNQYNGTDLT
-670 SEEIVDKC
+670 GQEIVDKC
-678 IAALDAKNAKIQ
+678 IAALDEKNAKTQ
-690 FDFNEPIYKI
+690 FDFNKPIYRI
-700 TYTDYDKEDNYRME
+700 TYTDYNKEDNNIME

>member
-36 FPQINDALY
+36 FPQINSALY
-45 YLKMQKLYGEEQI
+45 YLKHIKLYGEDQI
-58 DASLKMVYASNIDIL
+58 DASAKMVYASNIDIL

-79 FTPILVLSVWSFL
+79 FTPILVLYVWNFL

-112 FSKIAAVFAW
+112 FSKLAAVFAW
-122 QVIIHVVTYLCLI
+122 QVMIHVVTYVCLM

-179 IFSNICLS
+179 VFSNICLS
-187 GLIIFLPR
+187 GLILFLPR
-195 FLCVMIEAFA
+195 FLCIMIETFA
-205 AMKVP
+205 AIKVP
-210 TVSDYQIFPFIN
+210 TVSDYQVFPLIN

-232 LRMFVSIDYN
+232 LRAFVEIDYN

-249 SLLYTFIL
+249 SIVYTLIL

-270 FRKSEAAQKSALNKK
+270 LRKSEAAQKSALNKK
-285 LQMAISMTLGF
+285 LQMAISMMLGF

-302 VIFTFAEEES
+302 VIFIFAEEES
-312 DRDYIMLVVFFIV
+312 DRDYMMLVVFFIV

-332 YELTT
+332 YELAT
-337 GKKNRLLQRSV
+337 GKKNHLLQRSV

-369 DGMLEYTPK
+369 DGMLEYAPK
-378 AQSIDYIKINGMSD
+378 AQNIDYIKINGMSD
-392 NQASMYGYQPTS
+392 NQASSFGYRAAD

-412 IQIKDKQTCEI
+412 IQIKDKQSCEI

-428 ADNNSIIKNNKQYSR
+428 ADNNSIIKNNKQYYR
-443 EFNSGDYVKMDI
+443 EFNSDNYVKMDI

-470 KSDDINVIAA
+470 KSDDIDVIAA

-498 EEAAIIWNSAYMDV
+498 EEAAILWNSPYMDV

-526 YGMDYEKILNHMITP
+526 YNMGYEKILNHMINP
-541 NPIMQMSLTFNL
+541 NRITWMSLTFNS

-565 SDTPKAAQSYVEYT
+565 SETPKAAQSYIEYI
-579 NEMCVQK
+579 NGMCIQ
-586 NSSEMNRVIEILK
+586 NSSSQMNQVKEILEK
-599 NLKTQDTIHLGKAED
+599 LSAGHSVSLTKHED
-614 LSIEI
+614 FSIDI
-619 VNADV
+619 INADV
-624 KENTVLGNQ
+624 EDSSIMENGYDNTIVGNQ
-633 YNGMDTPAV
+633 YNDTLVWDA
-642 KDTRTESVVTAVED
+642 S
-656 KYTLNNQYNGTNLT
+656 NQ
-670 SEEIVDKC
+670 EIVDKC
-678 IAALDAKNAKIQ
+678 ITALEEKNAKKQ
-690 FDFNEPIYKI
+690 FNINAPIYRI
-700 TYTDYDKEDNYRME
+700 TYTDYDKEDNNRME

>member
-21 VIGILSMAVTLFFVV
+21 VVGILSMAVTLFFVV

-45 YLKMQKLYGEEQI
+45 YLKHIKLYGEEQM
-58 DASLKMVYASNIDIL
+58 DASAKMVYASNIDVL

-79 FTPILVLSVWSFL
+79 FTPILVLYVWNFL

-122 QVIIHVVTYLCLI
+122 QVIIHVVTYVCLI
-135 ITFAVFK
+135 ITFAIFK

-179 IFSNICLS
+179 VFSNICLS

-195 FLCVMIEAFA
+195 FLCIMIEAFA
-205 AMKVP
+205 TMKVP
-210 TVSDYQIFPFIN
+210 TVSDYQVFPLIN

-232 LRMFVSIDYN
+232 LRAFVQIDYN
-242 SLMFSIS
+242 SLMFSVS
-249 SLLYTFIL
+249 SLVYTLIL
-257 ALIYMGLGLLVFK
+257 AFIYMGLGLLVFK

-285 LQMAISMTLGF
+285 LQVAISMTLGF

-302 VIFTFAEEES
+302 VIFTFAEDEG
-312 DRDYIMLVVFFIV
+312 DRDYIMLVVFFLV

-332 YELTT
+332 YELAT
-337 GKKNRLLQRSV
+337 GKKNHLLQRSV

-369 DGMLEYTPK
+369 DGMLEYAPK

-392 NQASMYGYQPTS
+392 NQASMYGYRAAD

-412 IQIKDKQTCEI
+412 IQIKDKQSCEI

-428 ADNNSIIKNNKQYSR
+428 IDNNSIIKNNKQYYK
-443 EFNSGDYVKMDI
+443 EFNSDNYVKMDI

-488 QERIKSLPIA
+488 RERIKSLPIA
-498 EEAAIIWNSAYMDV
+498 EEAAIIWDSAYMDV
-512 ENSRRIYNIYKEEY
+512 KNSRRIYNIYKEEY
-526 YGMDYEKILNHMITP
+526 YNMDYEKILNHMVTP
-541 NPIMQMSLTFNL
+541 NPLIQMSLTFNS

-565 SDTPKAAQSYVEYT
+565 SQTPKAAQSYVEYT
-579 NEMCVQK
+579 NEMCIQK
-586 NSSEMNRVIEILK
+586 NSSEMNQVKEILEK
-599 NLKTQDTIHLGKAED
+599 LSAGHSVSLSKHEG
-614 LSIEI
+614 LSIDI
-619 VNADV
+619 VNASIEDDNV
-624 KENTVLGNQ
+624 IENQYNTTVVGNQ
-633 YNGMDTPAV
+633 YNDTLIW
-642 KDTRTESVVTAVED
+642 DSS
-656 KYTLNNQYNGTNLT
+656 NQ
-670 SEEIVDKC
+670 EIIDKC
-678 IAALDAKNAKIQ
+678 ITALEEKNAKKQ
-690 FDFNEPIYKI
+690 FNMNAPIYRI
-700 TYTDYDKEDNYRME
+700 TYTDYDKEDNNRME

>member
-36 FPQINDALY
+36 FPQINSALY
-45 YLKMQKLYGEEQI
+45 YLKHIKLYGEDQI
-58 DASLKMVYASNIDIL
+58 DASAKMVYASNIDIL

-79 FTPILVLSVWSFL
+79 FTPILVLYVWNFL

-112 FSKIAAVFAW
+112 FSKLAAVFAW
-122 QVIIHVVTYLCLI
+122 QVMIHVVTYVCLM

-179 IFSNICLS
+179 VFSNICLS
-187 GLIIFLPR
+187 GLILFLPR
-195 FLCVMIEAFA
+195 FLCIMIETFA
-205 AMKVP
+205 AIKVP
-210 TVSDYQIFPFIN
+210 TVSDYQVFPLIN

-232 LRMFVSIDYN
+232 LRAFVEIDYN

-249 SLLYTFIL
+249 SIVYTLIL

-270 FRKSEAAQKSALNKK
+270 LRKSEAAQKSALNKK
-285 LQMAISMTLGF
+285 LQMAISMMLGF

-302 VIFTFAEEES
+302 VIFIFAEEES
-312 DRDYIMLVVFFIV
+312 DRDYMMLVVFFIV

-332 YELTT
+332 YELAT
-337 GKKNRLLQRSV
+337 GKKNHLLQRSV

-369 DGMLEYTPK
+369 DGMLEYAPK
-378 AQSIDYIKINGMSD
+378 AQNIDYIKINGMSD
-392 NQASMYGYQPTS
+392 NQASSFGYRAAD

-412 IQIKDKQTCEI
+412 IQIKDKQSCEI

-428 ADNNSIIKNNKQYSR
+428 ADNNSIIKNNKQYYR
-443 EFNSGDYVKMDI
+443 EFNSDNYVKMDI

-470 KSDDINVIAA
+470 KSDDIDVIAA

-498 EEAAIIWNSAYMDV
+498 EEAAILWNSPYMDV

-526 YGMDYEKILNHMITP
+526 YNMGYEKILNHMINP
-541 NPIMQMSLTFNL
+541 NRITWMSLTFNS

-565 SDTPKAAQSYVEYT
+565 SETPKAAQSYIEYT
-579 NEMCVQK
+579 NGMCIQ
-586 NSSEMNRVIEILK
+586 NSSSQMNQVKEILEK
-599 NLKTQDTIHLGKAED
+599 LSAGHNVSLTKHED
-614 LSIEI
+614 FSIDI
-619 VNADV
+619 INADV
-624 KENTVLGNQ
+624 EDSSIMENGYDNTIVGNQ
-633 YNGMDTPAV
+633 YNDTLVWDA
-642 KDTRTESVVTAVED
+642 S
-656 KYTLNNQYNGTNLT
+656 NQ
-670 SEEIVDKC
+670 EIVDKC
-678 IAALDAKNAKIQ
+678 ITALEEKNAKKQ
-690 FDFNEPIYKI
+690 FNINAPIYRI
-700 TYTDYDKEDNYRME
+700 TYTDYDKEDNNRME

>member
-21 VIGILSMAVTLFFVV
+21 VVGILSMAVTLFFVV

-45 YLKMQKLYGEEQI
+45 YLKHIKLYGEEQM
-58 DASLKMVYASNIDIL
+58 DASAKMVYASNIDVL

-79 FTPILVLSVWSFL
+79 FTPILVLYVWNFL

-179 IFSNICLS
+179 VFSNICLS

-195 FLCVMIEAFA
+195 FLCIMIEAFA
-205 AMKVP
+205 TMKVP
-210 TVSDYQIFPFIN
+210 TVSDYQVFPLIN

-232 LRMFVSIDYN
+232 LRAFVQIDYN
-242 SLMFSIS
+242 SLMFSVS
-249 SLLYTFIL
+249 SLVYTLIL
-257 ALIYMGLGLLVFK
+257 AFIYMGLGLLVFK

-285 LQMAISMTLGF
+285 LQVAISMTLGF

-302 VIFTFAEEES
+302 VIFTFAEDEG
-312 DRDYIMLVVFFIV
+312 DRDYIMLVVFFLV

-332 YELTT
+332 YELAT
-337 GKKNRLLQRSV
+337 GKKNHLLQRSV

-369 DGMLEYTPK
+369 DGMLEYAPK

-392 NQASMYGYQPTS
+392 NQASMYGYRAAN

-412 IQIKDKQTCEI
+412 IQIKDKQSCEI

-428 ADNNSIIKNNKQYSR
+428 ADNNSIIKNNKQYYK
-443 EFNSGDYVKMDI
+443 EFNSDNYVKMDI

-470 KSDDINVIAA
+470 KSEDINVIAT

-488 QERIKSLPIA
+488 RERIKSLPIA
-498 EEAAIIWNSAYMDV
+498 EEAAIIWDSAYMDV
-512 ENSRRIYNIYKEEY
+512 KNSRRIYNIYKEEY
-526 YGMDYEKILNHMITP
+526 YNMDYEKILNHMVTP
-541 NPIMQMSLTFNL
+541 NPLIQMSLTFNS

-565 SDTPKAAQSYVEYT
+565 SQTPKAAQSYVEYT
-579 NEMCVQK
+579 NEMCIQK
-586 NSSEMNRVIEILK
+586 NSSEMNQVKEILQK
-599 NLKTQDTIHLGKAED
+599 LSAGHSVSLSKHES
-614 LSIEI
+614 LSIDI
-619 VNADV
+619 VNASIEDNNV
-624 KENTVLGNQ
+624 MESQNNTTVVGNQ
-633 YNGMDTPAV
+633 YNDTLV
-642 KDTRTESVVTAVED
+642 WDSS
-656 KYTLNNQYNGTNLT
+656 NQ
-670 SEEIVDKC
+670 EIIDKC
-678 IAALDAKNAKIQ
+678 ITALEEKNAKKQ
-690 FDFNEPIYKI
+690 FNMNAPIYRI
-700 TYTDYDKEDNYRME
+700 TYTDYDKEDNNRME

>member
-21 VIGILSMAVTLFFVV
+21 VVGILSMAVTLFFVV

-45 YLKMQKLYGEEQI
+45 YLKHIKLYGEEQM
-58 DASLKMVYASNIDIL
+58 DASAKMVYASNIDVL

-79 FTPILVLSVWSFL
+79 FTPILVLYVWNFL

-122 QVIIHVVTYLCLI
+122 QVIIHVVTYVCLI
-135 ITFAVFK
+135 ITFAIFK

-179 IFSNICLS
+179 VFSNICLS

-195 FLCVMIEAFA
+195 FLCIMIEAFA
-205 AMKVP
+205 TMKVP
-210 TVSDYQIFPFIN
+210 TVSDYQVFPLIN

-232 LRMFVSIDYN
+232 LRAFVQIDYN
-242 SLMFSIS
+242 SLMFSVS
-249 SLLYTFIL
+249 SLVYTLIL
-257 ALIYMGLGLLVFK
+257 AFIYMGLGLLVFK

-285 LQMAISMTLGF
+285 LQVAISMTLGF

-302 VIFTFAEEES
+302 VIFTFAEDEG
-312 DRDYIMLVVFFIV
+312 DRDYIMLVVFFLV

-332 YELTT
+332 YELAT
-337 GKKNRLLQRSV
+337 GKKNHLLQRSV

-369 DGMLEYTPK
+369 DGMLEYAPK

-392 NQASMYGYQPTS
+392 NQASMYGYRAAD

-412 IQIKDKQTCEI
+412 IQIKDKQSCEI

-428 ADNNSIIKNNKQYSR
+428 ADNNSIIKNNKQYYK
-443 EFNSGDYVKMDI
+443 EFNSDNYVKMDI

-470 KSDDINVIAA
+470 KSEDINVIAT

-488 QERIKSLPIA
+488 RERIKSLPIA
-498 EEAAIIWNSAYMDV
+498 EEAAIIWDSAYMDV
-512 ENSRRIYNIYKEEY
+512 KNSRRIYNIYKEEY
-526 YGMDYEKILNHMITP
+526 YNMDYEKILNHMVTP
-541 NPIMQMSLTFNL
+541 NPLIQMSLTFNS

-565 SDTPKAAQSYVEYT
+565 SQTPKAAQSYVEYT
-579 NEMCVQK
+579 NEMCIQK
-586 NSSEMNRVIEILK
+586 NSSEMNQVKEILEK
-599 NLKTQDTIHLGKAED
+599 LSAGHSVSLSKHEG
-614 LSIEI
+614 LSIDI
-619 VNADV
+619 VNASIEDDNV
-624 KENTVLGNQ
+624 IENQYNTTVVGNQ
-633 YNGMDTPAV
+633 YNDTLIW
-642 KDTRTESVVTAVED
+642 DSS
-656 KYTLNNQYNGTNLT
+656 NQ
-670 SEEIVDKC
+670 EIIDKC
-678 IAALDAKNAKIQ
+678 ITALEEKNAKKQ
-690 FDFNEPIYKI
+690 FNMNAPIYRI
-700 TYTDYDKEDNYRME
+700 TYTDYDKEDNNRME

>member
-21 VIGILSMAVTLFFVV
+21 VVGILSMAVTLFFVV

-45 YLKMQKLYGEEQI
+45 YLKHIKLYGEEQM
-58 DASLKMVYASNIDIL
+58 DASAKMVYASNIDVL

-79 FTPILVLSVWSFL
+79 FTPILVLYVWNFL

-122 QVIIHVVTYLCLI
+122 QVIIHVVTYVCLI

-179 IFSNICLS
+179 VFSNICLS

-195 FLCVMIEAFA
+195 FLCIMIEAFA
-205 AMKVP
+205 TMKVP
-210 TVSDYQIFPFIN
+210 TVSDYQVFPLIN

-232 LRMFVSIDYN
+232 LRAFVQIDYN
-242 SLMFSIS
+242 SLMFSVS
-249 SLLYTFIL
+249 SLVYTLIL
-257 ALIYMGLGLLVFK
+257 AFIYMGLGLLVFK

-285 LQMAISMTLGF
+285 LQVAISMTLGF

-302 VIFTFAEEES
+302 VIFTFAEDEG
-312 DRDYIMLVVFFIV
+312 DRDYIMLVVFFLV

-332 YELTT
+332 YELAT
-337 GKKNRLLQRSV
+337 GKKNHLLQRSV

-369 DGMLEYTPK
+369 DGMLEYAPK

-392 NQASMYGYQPTS
+392 NQASMYGYRAAD

-412 IQIKDKQTCEI
+412 IQIKDKQSCEI

-428 ADNNSIIKNNKQYSR
+428 ADNNSIIKNNKQYYK
-443 EFNSGDYVKMDI
+443 EFNSDNYVKMDI

-470 KSDDINVIAA
+470 KSEDINVIAT

-488 QERIKSLPIA
+488 RERIKSLPIA
-498 EEAAIIWNSAYMDV
+498 EEAAIIWDSAYMDV
-512 ENSRRIYNIYKEEY
+512 KNSRRIYNIYKEEY
-526 YGMDYEKILNHMITP
+526 YNMDYEKILNHMVTP
-541 NPIMQMSLTFNL
+541 NPLIQMSLTFNS

-565 SDTPKAAQSYVEYT
+565 SETPKAAQSYVEYT
-579 NEMCVQK
+579 NEMCIQK
-586 NSSEMNRVIEILK
+586 NSSEMNQVKEILEK
-599 NLKTQDTIHLGKAED
+599 LSAGHSVSLSKHEG
-614 LSIEI
+614 LSIDI
-619 VNADV
+619 VNASIEDDNV
-624 KENTVLGNQ
+624 IENQYNTTVVGNQ
-633 YNGMDTPAV
+633 YNDTLIW
-642 KDTRTESVVTAVED
+642 DSS
-656 KYTLNNQYNGTNLT
+656 NQ
-670 SEEIVDKC
+670 EIIDKC
-678 IAALDAKNAKIQ
+678 ITALEEKNAKKQ
-690 FDFNEPIYKI
+690 FNMNAPIYRI
-700 TYTDYDKEDNYRME
+700 TYTDYDKEDNNRME

>member
-21 VIGILSMAVTLFFVV
+21 VIGILSTAVTLFFVV
-36 FPQINDALY
+36 FPHINNALS
-45 YLKMQKLYGEEQI
+45 YLKVVKLYGEEHMDI
-58 DASLKMVYASNIDIL
+58 SSKMVYASQIDGL

-122 QVIIHVVTYLCLI
+122 QAIIHVVTYLCLI
-135 ITFAVFK
+135 ITFVVFK

-149 WMVFRVF
+149 WMVFRLF

-179 IFSNICLS
+179 VFSNICLS

-195 FLCVMIEAFA
+195 FLCVMTEIFA
-205 AMKVP
+205 AIKVP
-210 TVSDYQIFPFIN
+210 TVSDYQIFPLIN
-222 DAHNIVAGYI
+222 NAHNIVAGYI
-232 LRMFVSIDYN
+232 LRMFVDIDYN

-249 SLLYTFIL
+249 SLLYTLIL

-285 LQMAISMTLGF
+285 LQVAISMTLGF

-302 VIFTFAEEES
+302 VIFIFAEEES
-312 DRDYIMLVVFFIV
+312 DRDYMMLVVFFIV

-332 YELTT
+332 YELVT
-337 GKKNRLLQRSV
+337 GKKNHLLKRSV

-354 YVLSLI
+354 YALSLI
-360 FGVLVGTVA
+360 FGVLLGTVA
-369 DGMLEYTPK
+369 DGMLEYAPK
-378 AQSIDYIKINGMSD
+378 AQNIDYIRINGMSD
-392 NQASMYGYQPTS
+392 SQASMYGYRAAD

-412 IQIKDKQTCEI
+412 IQIKDKQSCEI

-428 ADNNSIIKNNKQYSR
+428 ADNNSIIKNNKQYYR
-443 EFNSGDYVKMDI
+443 EFNSDNYVKMDI

-498 EEAAIIWNSAYMDV
+498 EEAAILWNSPYMDV

-526 YGMDYEKILNHMITP
+526 YNMDYEKILNHMVNPNRITW
-541 NPIMQMSLTFNL
+541 MSLTFNS

-565 SDTPKAAQSYVEYT
+565 SETPKAAQSYIEYT
-579 NEMCVQK
+579 NTMCIQN
-586 NSSEMNRVIEILK
+586 NSSEMNRVKEILEK
-599 NLKTQDTIHLGKAED
+599 LSTENTVHFEKAED

-624 KENTVLGNQ
+624 KEKDILENS
-633 YNGMDTPAV
+633 YNGKDTPAIM
-642 KDTRTESVVTAVED
+642 DTRTESVIMAIED

-670 SEEIVDKC
+670 NLEIVDKC
-678 IAALDAKNAKIQ
+678 IAALDVKNAKKQ
-690 FDFNEPIYKI
+690 FNINAPIYRI
-700 TYTDYDKEDNYRME
+700 TYTDYDKEDNNRME

>member
-21 VIGILSMAVTLFFVV
+21 VVGILSMAVTLFFVV

-45 YLKMQKLYGEEQI
+45 YLKHIKLYGEEQM
-58 DASLKMVYASNIDIL
+58 DASAKMVYASNIDVL

-79 FTPILVLSVWSFL
+79 FTPILVLYVWNFL

-179 IFSNICLS
+179 VFSNICLS

-195 FLCVMIEAFA
+195 FLCIMIEAFA
-205 AMKVP
+205 TMKVP
-210 TVSDYQIFPFIN
+210 TVSDYQVFPLIN

-232 LRMFVSIDYN
+232 LRAFVQIDYN
-242 SLMFSIS
+242 SLMFSVS
-249 SLLYTFIL
+249 SLVYTLIL
-257 ALIYMGLGLLVFK
+257 AFIYMGLGLLVFK

-285 LQMAISMTLGF
+285 LQVAISMTLGF

-302 VIFTFAEEES
+302 VIFTFAEDEG
-312 DRDYIMLVVFFIV
+312 DRDYIMLVVFFLV

-332 YELTT
+332 YELAT
-337 GKKNRLLQRSV
+337 GKKNHLLQRSV

-369 DGMLEYTPK
+369 DGMLEYAPK

-392 NQASMYGYQPTS
+392 NQASMYGYRAAD

-412 IQIKDKQTCEI
+412 IQIKDKQSCEI

-428 ADNNSIIKNNKQYSR
+428 ADNNSIIKNNKQYYK
-443 EFNSGDYVKMDI
+443 EFNSDNYVKMDI

-470 KSDDINVIAA
+470 KSEDINVIAT

-488 QERIKSLPIA
+488 RERIKSLPIA
-498 EEAAIIWNSAYMDV
+498 EEAAIIWDSDYMDV
-512 ENSRRIYNIYKEEY
+512 KNSRRIYNIYKEEY
-526 YGMDYEKILNHMITP
+526 YNMDYEKILNHMVTP
-541 NPIMQMSLTFNL
+541 NPLIQMSLTFNS

-565 SDTPKAAQSYVEYT
+565 SQTPKAAQSYVEYT
-579 NEMCVQK
+579 NEMCIQK
-586 NSSEMNRVIEILK
+586 NSSEMNQVKEILEK
-599 NLKTQDTIHLGKAED
+599 LSAGHSVSLSKHEG
-614 LSIEI
+614 LSIDI
-619 VNADV
+619 VNASIEDDNV
-624 KENTVLGNQ
+624 IENQYNTTVVGNQ
-633 YNGMDTPAV
+633 YNDTLIW
-642 KDTRTESVVTAVED
+642 DSS
-656 KYTLNNQYNGTNLT
+656 NQ
-670 SEEIVDKC
+670 EIIDKC
-678 IAALDAKNAKIQ
+678 ITALEEKNAKKQ
-690 FDFNEPIYKI
+690 FNMNAPIYRI
-700 TYTDYDKEDNYRME
+700 TYTDYDKEDNNRME

>member
-21 VIGILSMAVTLFFVV
+21 VVGILSMAVTLFFVV

-45 YLKMQKLYGEEQI
+45 YLKHIKLYGEEQM
-58 DASLKMVYASNIDIL
+58 DASAKMVYASNIDVL

-79 FTPILVLSVWSFL
+79 FTPILVLYVWNFL

-179 IFSNICLS
+179 VFSNICLS

-195 FLCVMIEAFA
+195 FLCIMIEAFA
-205 AMKVP
+205 TMKVP
-210 TVSDYQIFPFIN
+210 TVSDYQVFPLIN

-232 LRMFVSIDYN
+232 LRAFVQIDYN
-242 SLMFSIS
+242 SLMFSVS
-249 SLLYTFIL
+249 SLVYTLIL
-257 ALIYMGLGLLVFK
+257 AFIYMGLGLLVFK

-285 LQMAISMTLGF
+285 LQVAISMTLGF

-302 VIFTFAEEES
+302 VIFTFAEDEG
-312 DRDYIMLVVFFIV
+312 DRDYIMLVVFFLV

-332 YELTT
+332 YELAT
-337 GKKNRLLQRSV
+337 GKKNHLLQRSV

-369 DGMLEYTPK
+369 DGMLEYAPK

-392 NQASMYGYQPTS
+392 NQASMYGYRAAN

-412 IQIKDKQTCEI
+412 IQIKDKQSCEI

-428 ADNNSIIKNNKQYSR
+428 ADNNSIIKNNKQYYK
-443 EFNSGDYVKMDI
+443 EFNSDNYVKMDI

-470 KSDDINVIAA
+470 KSEDINVIAT

-488 QERIKSLPIA
+488 RERIKSLPIA
-498 EEAAIIWNSAYMDV
+498 EEAAIIWDSAYMDV
-512 ENSRRIYNIYKEEY
+512 KNSRRIYNIYKEEY
-526 YGMDYEKILNHMITP
+526 YNMDYEKILNHMVTP
-541 NPIMQMSLTFNL
+541 NPLIQMSLTFNS

-565 SDTPKAAQSYVEYT
+565 SQTPKAAQSYVEYT
-579 NEMCVQK
+579 NEMCIQN
-586 NSSEMNRVIEILK
+586 NSSEMNQVKEILE
-599 NLKTQDTIHLGKAED
+599 NLSAGHSVSLSKHES
-614 LSIEI
+614 LSIDI
-619 VNADV
+619 VNASIEDNNV
-624 KENTVLGNQ
+624 MESQNNTTVVGNQ
-633 YNGMDTPAV
+633 YNDTLIW
-642 KDTRTESVVTAVED
+642 DSS
-656 KYTLNNQYNGTNLT
+656 NQ
-670 SEEIVDKC
+670 EIIDKC
-678 IAALDAKNAKIQ
+678 ITALEEKNAKKQ
-690 FDFNEPIYKI
+690 FNMNAPIYRI
-700 TYTDYDKEDNYRME
+700 TYTNYDKEDNNRME
-714 YYVQ
+714 YYVKYKRIVVLSMR

>member
-36 FPQINDALY
+36 FPQINSALY
-45 YLKMQKLYGEEQI
+45 YLKHIKLYGEDQI
-58 DASLKMVYASNIDIL
+58 DASAKMVYASNIDIL

-79 FTPILVLSVWSFL
+79 FTPILVLYVWNFL

-112 FSKIAAVFAW
+112 FSKLAAVFAW
-122 QVIIHVVTYLCLI
+122 QVMIHVVTYVCLM

-179 IFSNICLS
+179 VFSNICLS
-187 GLIIFLPR
+187 GLILFLPR
-195 FLCVMIEAFA
+195 FLCIMIETFA
-205 AMKVP
+205 AIKVP
-210 TVSDYQIFPFIN
+210 TVSDYQVFPLIN

-232 LRMFVSIDYN
+232 LRAFVEIDYN

-249 SLLYTFIL
+249 SIVYTLIL

-270 FRKSEAAQKSALNKK
+270 LRKSEAAQKSALNKK
-285 LQMAISMTLGF
+285 LQMAISMMLGF

-302 VIFTFAEEES
+302 VIFIFAEEES
-312 DRDYIMLVVFFIV
+312 DRDYMMLVVFFIV

-332 YELTT
+332 YELAT
-337 GKKNRLLQRSV
+337 GKKNHLLQRSV

-369 DGMLEYTPK
+369 DGMLEYAPK
-378 AQSIDYIKINGMSD
+378 AQNIDYIKINGMSD
-392 NQASMYGYQPTS
+392 NQASSFGYRAAD

-412 IQIKDKQTCEI
+412 IQIKDKQSCEI

-428 ADNNSIIKNNKQYSR
+428 ADNNSIIKNNKQYYR
-443 EFNSGDYVKMDI
+443 EFNSDNYVKMDI

-470 KSDDINVIAA
+470 KSDDIDVIAA

-498 EEAAIIWNSAYMDV
+498 EEAAILWNSPYMDV

-526 YGMDYEKILNHMITP
+526 YNMGYEKILNHMINP
-541 NPIMQMSLTFNL
+541 NRITWMSLTFNS

-565 SDTPKAAQSYVEYT
+565 SETPKAAQSYIEYI
-579 NEMCVQK
+579 NGMCIQ
-586 NSSEMNRVIEILK
+586 NSSSQMNQVKEILEK
-599 NLKTQDTIHLGKAED
+599 LSAGHSVSLTKHED
-614 LSIEI
+614 FSIDI
-619 VNADV
+619 INADV
-624 KENTVLGNQ
+624 EDSSIMENGYDNTIVGNQ
-633 YNGMDTPAV
+633 YNDTLVWDA
-642 KDTRTESVVTAVED
+642 S
-656 KYTLNNQYNGTNLT
+656 NQ
-670 SEEIVDKC
+670 EIVDKC
-678 IAALDAKNAKIQ
+678 ITALEEKNAQKQ
-690 FDFNEPIYKI
+690 FNINAPIYRI
-700 TYTDYDKEDNYRME
+700 TYTDYDKEDNNRME

>member
-21 VIGILSMAVTLFFVV
+21 VVGILSMAVTLFFVV

-45 YLKMQKLYGEEQI
+45 YLKHIKLYGEEQM
-58 DASLKMVYASNIDIL
+58 DASAKMVYASNIDVL

-79 FTPILVLSVWSFL
+79 FTPILVLYVWNFL

-179 IFSNICLS
+179 VFSNICLS

-195 FLCVMIEAFA
+195 FLCIMIEAFA
-205 AMKVP
+205 TMKVP
-210 TVSDYQIFPFIN
+210 TVSDYQVFPLIN

-232 LRMFVSIDYN
+232 LRAFVQIDYN
-242 SLMFSIS
+242 SLMFSVS
-249 SLLYTFIL
+249 SLVYTLIL
-257 ALIYMGLGLLVFK
+257 AFIYMGLGLLVFK

-285 LQMAISMTLGF
+285 LQVAISMTLGF

-302 VIFTFAEEES
+302 VIFTFAEDEG
-312 DRDYIMLVVFFIV
+312 DRDYIMLVVFFLV

-332 YELTT
+332 YELAT
-337 GKKNRLLQRSV
+337 GKKNHLLQRSV

-369 DGMLEYTPK
+369 DGMLEYAPK

-392 NQASMYGYQPTS
+392 NQASMYGYRAAD

-412 IQIKDKQTCEI
+412 IQIKDKQSCEI

-428 ADNNSIIKNNKQYSR
+428 ADNNSIIKNNKQYYK
-443 EFNSGDYVKMDI
+443 EFNSDNYVKMDI

-470 KSDDINVIAA
+470 KSEDINVIAT

-488 QERIKSLPIA
+488 RERIKSLPIA
-498 EEAAIIWNSAYMDV
+498 EEAAIIWDSAYMDV
-512 ENSRRIYNIYKEEY
+512 KNSRRIYNIYKEEY
-526 YGMDYEKILNHMITP
+526 YNMDYEKILNHMVTP
-541 NPIMQMSLTFNL
+541 NPLIQMSLTFNS

-565 SDTPKAAQSYVEYT
+565 SQTPKAAQSYVEYT
-579 NEMCVQK
+579 NEMCIQK
-586 NSSEMNRVIEILK
+586 NSSEMNQVKEILEK
-599 NLKTQDTIHLGKAED
+599 LSAGHSVSLSKHEG
-614 LSIEI
+614 LSIDI
-619 VNADV
+619 VNASIEDDNV
-624 KENTVLGNQ
+624 IENQYNTTVVGNQ
-633 YNGMDTPAV
+633 YNDTLIW
-642 KDTRTESVVTAVED
+642 DSS
-656 KYTLNNQYNGTNLT
+656 NQ
-670 SEEIVDKC
+670 EIIDKC
-678 IAALDAKNAKIQ
+678 ITALEEKNAKKQ
-690 FDFNEPIYKI
+690 FNMNAPIYRI
-700 TYTDYDKEDNYRME
+700 TYTDYDKEDNNRME

>member
-6 IFSVNMFWQTFKQLK
+6 IFSINMFWQTFKQLK
-21 VIGILSMAVTLFFVV
+21 VIGILSTAVTLFFVV
-36 FPQINDALY
+36 FPQINSALY
-45 YLKMQKLYGEEQI
+45 YLKNVKLYGEEHMDI
-58 DASLKMVYASNIDIL
+58 SSKMVYASNIDIL

-79 FTPILVLSVWSFL
+79 FTPILVLYVWNFL

-179 IFSNICLS
+179 VFSNICLS

-195 FLCVMIEAFA
+195 LLCIMIETFA
-205 AMKVP
+205 AIKVP
-210 TVSDYQIFPFIN
+210 TVSDYQIFPLIN

-232 LRMFVSIDYN
+232 LRAFVNIDYN
-242 SLMFSIS
+242 GLMFSIS
-249 SLLYTFIL
+249 SVVYTLIL

-285 LQMAISMTLGF
+285 LQMAISMTVGF

-312 DRDYIMLVVFFIV
+312 DRDYMMLVVFFIV

-332 YELTT
+332 YELVT
-337 GKKNRLLQRSV
+337 GKKNHLLQRSV

-369 DGMLEYTPK
+369 DGMLEYAPK
-378 AQSIDYIKINGMSD
+378 AQNIDYIKINGMSD
-392 NQASMYGYQPTS
+392 NQASSFGYSAAS

-412 IQIKDKQTCEI
+412 IQIKDKQSCEI

-428 ADNNSIIKNNKQYSR
+428 EDNNSIIKNNKQYYR
-443 EFNSGDYVKMDI
+443 EFNSDNYVKMDI

-498 EEAAIIWNSAYMDV
+498 EEAAILWNSPYMDV

-526 YGMDYEKILNHMITP
+526 YNMDYEKILNHMVTP
-541 NPIMQMSLTFNL
+541 NPLIQMSLTFSS

-565 SDTPKAAQSYVEYT
+565 SETPKAAQSYVEYI
-579 NEMCVQK
+579 NEMCIQQ
-586 NSSEMNRVIEILK
+586 NNSEMNQVKEILEK
-599 NLKTQDTIHLGKAED
+599 LSAGHSVSLNKHEE
-614 LSIEI
+614 LSIDI
-619 VNADV
+619 INADI
-624 KENTVLGNQ
+624 EDSSIMENEYNNTVVGNQ
-633 YNGMDTPAV
+633 YNDTLVWDA
-642 KDTRTESVVTAVED
+642 S
-656 KYTLNNQYNGTNLT
+656 NQ
-670 SEEIVDKC
+670 EIVDKC
-678 IAALDAKNAKIQ
+678 ITALKEKNAKKQ
-690 FDFNEPIYKI
+690 FNINAPIYRI
-700 TYTDYDKEDNYRME
+700 TYTNYDKEDNNRME

>member
-21 VIGILSMAVTLFFVV
+21 VVGILSMAVTLFFVV

-45 YLKMQKLYGEEQI
+45 YLKHIKLYGEEQM
-58 DASLKMVYASNIDIL
+58 DASAKMVYASNIDVL

-79 FTPILVLSVWSFL
+79 FTPILVLYVWNFL

-122 QVIIHVVTYLCLI
+122 QVIIHVVTYVCLI
-135 ITFAVFK
+135 ITFAIFK

-179 IFSNICLS
+179 VFSNICLS

-195 FLCVMIEAFA
+195 FLCIMIEAFA
-205 AMKVP
+205 TMKVP
-210 TVSDYQIFPFIN
+210 TVSDYQVFPLIN

-232 LRMFVSIDYN
+232 LRAFVQIDYN
-242 SLMFSIS
+242 SLMFSVS
-249 SLLYTFIL
+249 SLVYTLIL
-257 ALIYMGLGLLVFK
+257 AFIYMGLGLLVFK

-285 LQMAISMTLGF
+285 LQVAISMTLGF

-302 VIFTFAEEES
+302 VIFTFAEDEG
-312 DRDYIMLVVFFIV
+312 DRDYIMLVVFFLV

-332 YELTT
+332 YELAT
-337 GKKNRLLQRSV
+337 GKKNHLLQRSV

-369 DGMLEYTPK
+369 DGMLEYAPK

-392 NQASMYGYQPTS
+392 NQASMYGYRAAD

-412 IQIKDKQTCEI
+412 IQIKDKQSCEI

-428 ADNNSIIKNNKQYSR
+428 IDNNSIIKNNKQYYK
-443 EFNSGDYVKMDI
+443 EFNSDNYVKMDI

-488 QERIKSLPIA
+488 RERIKSLPIA
-498 EEAAIIWNSAYMDV
+498 EEAAIIWDSAYMDV
-512 ENSRRIYNIYKEEY
+512 KNSRRICNIYKEEY
-526 YGMDYEKILNHMITP
+526 YNMDYEKILNHMVTP
-541 NPIMQMSLTFNL
+541 NPLIQMSLTFNS

-565 SDTPKAAQSYVEYT
+565 SQTPKAAQSYVEYT
-579 NEMCVQK
+579 NEMCIQK
-586 NSSEMNRVIEILK
+586 NSSEMNQVKEILEK
-599 NLKTQDTIHLGKAED
+599 LSAGHSVSLSKHEG
-614 LSIEI
+614 LSIDI
-619 VNADV
+619 VNASIEDDNV
-624 KENTVLGNQ
+624 IENQYNTTVVGNQ
-633 YNGMDTPAV
+633 YNDTLIW
-642 KDTRTESVVTAVED
+642 DSS
-656 KYTLNNQYNGTNLT
+656 NQ
-670 SEEIVDKC
+670 EIIDKC
-678 IAALDAKNAKIQ
+678 ITALEEKNAKKQ
-690 FDFNEPIYKI
+690 FNMNAPIYRI
-700 TYTDYDKEDNYRME
+700 TYTDYDKEDNNRME

>member
-21 VIGILSMAVTLFFVV
+21 VVGILSMAVTLFFVV

-45 YLKMQKLYGEEQI
+45 YLKHIKLYGEEQM
-58 DASLKMVYASNIDIL
+58 DASAKMVYASNIDVL

-79 FTPILVLSVWSFL
+79 FTPILVLYVWNFL

-122 QVIIHVVTYLCLI
+122 QVIIHVVTYVCLI

-179 IFSNICLS
+179 VFSNICLS

-195 FLCVMIEAFA
+195 FLCIMIEAFA
-205 AMKVP
+205 TMKVP
-210 TVSDYQIFPFIN
+210 TVSDYQVFPLIN

-232 LRMFVSIDYN
+232 LRAFVQIDYN
-242 SLMFSIS
+242 SLMFSVS
-249 SLLYTFIL
+249 SLVYTLIL
-257 ALIYMGLGLLVFK
+257 AFIYMGLGLLVFK

-285 LQMAISMTLGF
+285 LQVAISMTLGF

-302 VIFTFAEEES
+302 VIFTFAEDEG
-312 DRDYIMLVVFFIV
+312 DRDYIMLVVFFLV

-332 YELTT
+332 YELAT
-337 GKKNRLLQRSV
+337 GKKNHLLQRSV

-360 FGVLVGTVA
+360 FGVLVGTVV
-369 DGMLEYTPK
+369 DGMLEYAPK

-392 NQASMYGYQPTS
+392 NQASSFGYRATS

-412 IQIKDKQTCEI
+412 IQIKDKQSCEI

-428 ADNNSIIKNNKQYSR
+428 ADNNSIIKNNKQYYK
-443 EFNSGDYVKMDI
+443 EFNSDNYVKMDI

-470 KSDDINVIAA
+470 KSEDINVIAT

-488 QERIKSLPIA
+488 RERIKSLPIA
-498 EEAAIIWNSAYMDV
+498 EEAAIIWDSAYMDV
-512 ENSRRIYNIYKEEY
+512 KNSRRIYNIYKEEY
-526 YGMDYEKILNHMITP
+526 YNMDYEKILNHMVTP
-541 NPIMQMSLTFNL
+541 NPLIQMSLTFNS

-565 SDTPKAAQSYVEYT
+565 SQTPKAAQSYVEYT
-579 NEMCVQK
+579 NEMCIQN
-586 NSSEMNRVIEILK
+586 NSSEMNQVKEILE
-599 NLKTQDTIHLGKAED
+599 NLSAGHSVSLSKHEG
-614 LSIEI
+614 LSIDI
-619 VNADV
+619 VNASIEDNNV
-624 KENTVLGNQ
+624 MENQNNTTVVGNQ
-633 YNGMDTPAV
+633 YNDTLIW
-642 KDTRTESVVTAVED
+642 DSS
-656 KYTLNNQYNGTNLT
+656 NQ
-670 SEEIVDKC
+670 EIIDKC
-678 IAALDAKNAKIQ
+678 ITALEEKNAKKQ
-690 FDFNEPIYKI
+690 FNMNAPIYRI
-700 TYTDYDKEDNYRME
+700 TYTDYDKEDNNRME

>member
-21 VIGILSMAVTLFFVV
+21 VVGILSMAVTLFFVV

-45 YLKMQKLYGEEQI
+45 YLKHIKLYGEEQM
-58 DASLKMVYASNIDIL
+58 DASAKMVYASNIDVL

-79 FTPILVLSVWSFL
+79 FTPILVLYVWNFL

-135 ITFAVFK
+135 ITFAIFK

-179 IFSNICLS
+179 VFSNICLS

-195 FLCVMIEAFA
+195 FLCIMIEAFA
-205 AMKVP
+205 TMKVP
-210 TVSDYQIFPFIN
+210 TVSDYQVFPLIN

-232 LRMFVSIDYN
+232 LRAFVQIDYN
-242 SLMFSIS
+242 SLMFSVS
-249 SLLYTFIL
+249 SLVYTLIL
-257 ALIYMGLGLLVFK
+257 AFIYMGLGLLVFK

-285 LQMAISMTLGF
+285 LQVAISMTLGF

-302 VIFTFAEEES
+302 VIFTFAEDEG
-312 DRDYIMLVVFFIV
+312 DRDYIMLVVFFLV

-332 YELTT
+332 YELAT
-337 GKKNRLLQRSV
+337 GKKNHLLQRSV

-369 DGMLEYTPK
+369 DGMLEYAPK

-392 NQASMYGYQPTS
+392 NQASMYGYRAAN

-412 IQIKDKQTCEI
+412 IQIKDKQSCEI

-428 ADNNSIIKNNKQYSR
+428 ADNNSIIKNNKQYYK
-443 EFNSGDYVKMDI
+443 EFNSDNYVKMDI

-488 QERIKSLPIA
+488 RERIKSLPIA
-498 EEAAIIWNSAYMDV
+498 EEAAIIWDSAYMDV
-512 ENSRRIYNIYKEEY
+512 KNSRRIYNIYKEEY
-526 YGMDYEKILNHMITP
+526 YNMDYEKILNHMVTP
-541 NPIMQMSLTFNL
+541 NPLIQMSLTFNS

-565 SDTPKAAQSYVEYT
+565 SQTPKAAQSYVEYT
-579 NEMCVQK
+579 NEMCIQN
-586 NSSEMNRVIEILK
+586 NSSEMNQVKEILEK
-599 NLKTQDTIHLGKAED
+599 LSAGHSVSLSKHES
-614 LSIEI
+614 LSIDI
-619 VNADV
+619 VNASIEDNNV
-624 KENTVLGNQ
+624 IENQYNTTVVGNQ
-633 YNGMDTPAV
+633 YNDTLV
-642 KDTRTESVVTAVED
+642 WDSS
-656 KYTLNNQYNGTNLT
+656 NQ
-670 SEEIVDKC
+670 EIIDKC
-678 IAALDAKNAKIQ
+678 ITALEEKNAKKQ
-690 FDFNEPIYKI
+690 FNMNAPIYRI
-700 TYTDYDKEDNYRME
+700 TYTDYDKEDNNRME

>member
-36 FPQINDALY
+36 FPQINSALY
-45 YLKMQKLYGEEQI
+45 YLKHIKLYGEDQI
-58 DASLKMVYASNIDIL
+58 DASAKMVYASNIDIL

-79 FTPILVLSVWSFL
+79 FTPILVLYVWNFL

-112 FSKIAAVFAW
+112 FSKLAAVFAW
-122 QVIIHVVTYLCLI
+122 QVMIHVVTYVCLM

-179 IFSNICLS
+179 VFSNICLS

-195 FLCVMIEAFA
+195 FLCIMIETFA
-205 AMKVP
+205 AIKVP
-210 TVSDYQIFPFIN
+210 TVSDYQVFPLIN

-232 LRMFVSIDYN
+232 LRAFVEIDYN

-249 SLLYTFIL
+249 SIVYTLIL

-270 FRKSEAAQKSALNKK
+270 LRKSEAAQKSALNKK
-285 LQMAISMTLGF
+285 LQMAISMMLGF

-302 VIFTFAEEES
+302 VIFIFAEEES
-312 DRDYIMLVVFFIV
+312 DRDYMMLVVFFIV

-332 YELTT
+332 YELAT
-337 GKKNRLLQRSV
+337 GKKNHLLQRSV

-369 DGMLEYTPK
+369 DGMLEYAPK
-378 AQSIDYIKINGMSD
+378 AQNIDYIKINGMSD
-392 NQASMYGYQPTS
+392 NQASSFGYRAAD

-412 IQIKDKQTCEI
+412 IQIKDKQSCEI

-428 ADNNSIIKNNKQYSR
+428 ADNNSIIKNNKQYYR
-443 EFNSGDYVKMDI
+443 EFNSDNYVKMDI

-470 KSDDINVIAA
+470 KSDDIDVIAA

-498 EEAAIIWNSAYMDV
+498 EEAAILWNSPYMDV

-526 YGMDYEKILNHMITP
+526 YNMGYEKILNHMINP
-541 NPIMQMSLTFNL
+541 NRITWMSLTFNS

-565 SDTPKAAQSYVEYT
+565 SETPKAAQSYIEYT
-579 NEMCVQK
+579 NGMCIQ
-586 NSSEMNRVIEILK
+586 NSSSQMNQVKEILEK
-599 NLKTQDTIHLGKAED
+599 LSAGHSVSLTKHED
-614 LSIEI
+614 FSIDI
-619 VNADV
+619 INADV
-624 KENTVLGNQ
+624 EDSSIMENGYDNTIVGNQ
-633 YNGMDTPAV
+633 YNDTLVWDA
-642 KDTRTESVVTAVED
+642 S
-656 KYTLNNQYNGTNLT
+656 NQ
-670 SEEIVDKC
+670 EIVDKC
-678 IAALDAKNAKIQ
+678 ITALKEKNAKKQ
-690 FDFNEPIYKI
+690 FNINAPIYRI
-700 TYTDYDKEDNYRME
+700 TYTDYDKEDNNRME

>member
-21 VIGILSMAVTLFFVV
+21 VVGILSMAVTLFFVV

-45 YLKMQKLYGEEQI
+45 YLKHIKLYGEEQM
-58 DASLKMVYASNIDIL
+58 DASAKMVYASNIDVL

-79 FTPILVLSVWSFL
+79 FTPILVLYVWNFL

-122 QVIIHVVTYLCLI
+122 QVIIHVVTYVCLI
-135 ITFAVFK
+135 ITFAIFK

-179 IFSNICLS
+179 VFSNICLS

-195 FLCVMIEAFA
+195 FLCIMIEAFA
-205 AMKVP
+205 TMKVP
-210 TVSDYQIFPFIN
+210 TVSDYQVFPLIN

-232 LRMFVSIDYN
+232 LRAFVQIDYN
-242 SLMFSIS
+242 SLMFSVS
-249 SLLYTFIL
+249 SLVYTLIL
-257 ALIYMGLGLLVFK
+257 AFIYMGLGLLVFK

-285 LQMAISMTLGF
+285 LQVAISMTLGF

-302 VIFTFAEEES
+302 VIFTFAEDEG
-312 DRDYIMLVVFFIV
+312 DRDYIMLVVFFLV

-332 YELTT
+332 YELAT
-337 GKKNRLLQRSV
+337 GKKNHLLQRSV

-369 DGMLEYTPK
+369 DGMLEYAPK

-392 NQASMYGYQPTS
+392 NQASMYGYRAAN

-412 IQIKDKQTCEI
+412 IQIKDKQSCEI

-428 ADNNSIIKNNKQYSR
+428 ADNNSIIKNNKQYYK
-443 EFNSGDYVKMDI
+443 EFNSDNYVKMDI

-470 KSDDINVIAA
+470 KSEDINVIAT

-488 QERIKSLPIA
+488 RERIKSLPIA
-498 EEAAIIWNSAYMDV
+498 EEAAIIWDSAYMDV
-512 ENSRRIYNIYKEEY
+512 KNSRRIYNIYKEEY
-526 YGMDYEKILNHMITP
+526 YNMDYEKILNHMVTP
-541 NPIMQMSLTFNL
+541 NPLIQMSLTFNS

-565 SDTPKAAQSYVEYT
+565 SQTPKAAQSYVEYT
-579 NEMCVQK
+579 NEMCIQK
-586 NSSEMNRVIEILK
+586 NSSEMNQVKEILE
-599 NLKTQDTIHLGKAED
+599 NLSAGHSVSLSKHES
-614 LSIEI
+614 LSIDI
-619 VNADV
+619 VNASIEDNNV
-624 KENTVLGNQ
+624 IENQNNTTVVGNQ
-633 YNGMDTPAV
+633 YNDTLIW
-642 KDTRTESVVTAVED
+642 DSS
-656 KYTLNNQYNGTNLT
+656 NQ
-670 SEEIVDKC
+670 EIIDKC
-678 IAALDAKNAKIQ
+678 ITALEEKNAKKQ
-690 FDFNEPIYKI
+690 FNMNAPIYRI
-700 TYTDYDKEDNYRME
+700 TYTNYDKEDNNRME

>member
-21 VIGILSMAVTLFFVV
+21 VIGILSTAVTLFFVV
-36 FPQINDALY
+36 FPQINSALY
-45 YLKMQKLYGEEQI
+45 YLKHIKLYGEEHV
-58 DASLKMVYASNIDIL
+58 DVSSKMVYASNIDIL

-79 FTPILVLSVWSFL
+79 FTPILVLYVWNFL

-112 FSKIAAVFAW
+112 FSKIVAVFAW

-179 IFSNICLS
+179 VFSNICLS

-195 FLCVMIEAFA
+195 FLCIMTESFA
-205 AMKVP
+205 EMKVP
-210 TVSDYQIFPFIN
+210 TVSDYQVFPLIN

-232 LRMFVSIDYN
+232 LRAFVNIDYN

-249 SLLYTFIL
+249 SVVYTLIL

-285 LQMAISMTLGF
+285 LQLVISMTLGF

-302 VIFTFAEEES
+302 VIFTFAEEEG

-332 YELTT
+332 YELAT
-337 GKKNRLLQRSV
+337 GKKNHLLQRSV

-369 DGMLEYTPK
+369 DGMLEYVPK
-378 AQSIDYIKINGMSD
+378 AQNIDYIKINGMSD
-392 NQASMYGYQPTS
+392 NQASSFGYRTAS

-412 IQIKDKQTCEI
+412 IQIKDKQSCEI

-428 ADNNSIIKNNKQYSR
+428 ADNNSIIKNNKQYYR
-443 EFNSGDYVKMDI
+443 EFNSDNYVKMDI

-488 QERIKSLPIA
+488 RERIKNLPIA
-498 EEAAIIWNSAYMDV
+498 EEAAIIWNSAYMDI

-526 YGMDYEKILNHMITP
+526 YGMDYEKILNHMVTP
-541 NPIMQMSLTFNL
+541 NPLIQMSLTFNSR
-553 KGKTYEAQLPIT
+553 GKTYEARLPIT
-565 SDTPKAAQSYVEYT
+565 SDTPKAAQNYVEYT
-579 NEMCVQK
+579 NEMCIQN
-586 NSSEMNRVIEILK
+586 NSSEMNRVKEILEK
-599 NLKTQDTIHLGKAED
+599 LSVENNVNMAKSED

-619 VNADV
+619 VNAAVED
-624 KENTVLGNQ
+624 NYVLGNR
-633 YNGMDTPAV
+633 YNDLHLSDLT
-642 KDTRTESVVTAVED
+642 
-656 KYTLNNQYNGTNLT
+656 NQG
-670 SEEIVDKC
+670 IVDKC
-678 IAALDAKNAKIQ
+678 IAALGEKNAKKQ
-690 FDFNEPIYKI
+690 LNMNEPIYRI
-700 TYTDYDKEDNYRME
+700 TYTDYDKEDNNMME